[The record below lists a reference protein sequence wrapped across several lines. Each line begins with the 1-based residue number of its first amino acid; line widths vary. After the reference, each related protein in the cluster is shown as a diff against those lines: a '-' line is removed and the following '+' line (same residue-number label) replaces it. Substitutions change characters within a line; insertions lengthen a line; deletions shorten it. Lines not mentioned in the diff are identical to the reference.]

1 MKLSGTFLD
10 INDTPIEVVIENK
23 SIATSNI
30 VIGCAGDDTNVFFG
44 DDPLSV
50 DEDYD
55 STFDVMVQK
64 SGQLTL
70 LTKGDTNLVGILFA
84 NNQHNVTI
92 TINKGGDCV
101 FYGFVEPN
109 VYSQDY
115 AEEYTQLD
123 INFTDF
129 LSTLQYGKLSDKS
142 TYNEAKQAASTLSF
156 KDYITAMGFFDI
168 GNVYFDKS
176 SKVGDTEIDPLS
188 GIGVSGS
195 LFFGDTEDDEWT
207 FEDILKEILQY
218 LNLHII
224 QIGTDFYIFD
234 WSTLTQS
241 RETNGKEFLCLND
254 NTSLALDYPS
264 KTYKITKPDYASND
278 TQISVD
284 EVYNQ
289 IQVKCDLKDLETI
302 VESPLDSEKLVSLYP
317 KRFLY
322 CTEYAVKKKSNNPI
336 LSIDVGDFNN
346 IIHNQSVDNDNAHK
360 YDWYMRPLLNNSWK
374 FYLNKSVNDDT
385 IESIYPK
392 LLIDGKGSV
401 YNDVWKVSDYL
412 KQNALTPCMFNMAYI
427 DTLGKNISDNDV
439 KNDFDDNSN
448 YLYISVNG
456 NGDDTEA
463 GHKPSDDEIKAHS
476 GMIEYQ
482 PSNSAVILSPTDDTS
497 TNYLVFSGKISL
509 QPLTYDSIG
518 KGTKGDFINY
528 GTLMKDAGGYAK
540 SCYAI
545 GFKGGN
551 GDKHGEEEINDWYQY
566 TRKWYKNGTDYF
578 YTNSLS
584 PYVQERSPWKY
595 KYNYTSSGDRSDK
608 YMKLPILE
616 CEMTVGDKRL
626 IETNI
631 DQYGNSTFK
640 WVKIGEE
647 PKGIDN
653 EPITTFSLGVNPKIG
668 DCIIGTEFDL
678 QNTIDPFMNI
688 DGSGTAIP
696 IKASDK
702 LSGKIIFKILGPINL
717 TWNNVTRRHPSFW
730 RHTKW
735 TEGTV
740 FVLAHTENIVLK
752 DFECKIKTSS
762 DIIMNKTNNDLIYM
776 SDETKKYIKK
786 NDSTEMKINTLLS
799 TQEAYELGVSNSV
812 NLSTAIDMST
822 SMPLKTIQ
830 KKDKDKPEQLYVDAY
845 WNEYNKQRMLIDVT
859 FKTTDFGDTLGW
871 RFRPIKFNYFD
882 GGFYPISTKINYK
895 NDQTTMKLKEGASLS
910 TQFTTKYD
918 MDIYFAMPVVELDVT
933 KDSFYQ
939 KLCGVP
945 RNAKARMTWSVRD
958 NDIARIDDEGNITA
972 LMDGETDVSVYVE
985 ADNYNAATATYRL
998 QIKNMP
1004 SEEYQKNND
1013 VIYWTCYSEWQ
1024 ETKNID
1030 NKKVSDED
1038 KKYIVVTNTAGDIYT
1053 KPATYF
1059 MGNNRFATTMDDGEL
1074 VLDIDPENYVY
1085 GMYHEEEHGEDGGIL
1100 PQAIWTYMPLQ
1111 YKRYKIKDVKMT
1123 NNNHVFAQKIFT
1135 KNKTNHPTTYDYN
1148 NSQYRLTSLDVSN
1161 CYLNY
1166 NNYGLIEYD
1175 GLTRTSVK
1183 SEDTPSDT
1191 IFPLLNWPIVEG
1203 MFSKYMWKKDKNDSN
1218 VIDSICSLNTYSCT
1232 SKYPCSEGANDDTF
1246 NSGPSDFDYSWLTF
1260 SSKSFVPGSPDLLQD
1275 YAELWDTFSNTAKK
1289 DYDLT
1294 KTDIQSRLNSKTYSI
1309 LLVDTFYGCKEAETI
1324 TLFDKKSKDANY
1336 DVPFMVG
1343 GHVFCGCTNLKTIN
1357 NLDQYEYHDK
1367 LGSDWMFKGCANLKI
1382 EPYYIEKFMV
1392 PDLKRY
1398 MVAGYS
1404 PMNPG
1409 STFAGCNFSNINYTV
1424 DLSSFRTKQEYYGEK
1439 RVLACSDYFEDSN
1452 IKKFIYDTI
1461 PIKANYNDRVCN
1473 ITDMFKNTPIE
1484 YCDLT
1489 GAGTLRIVFSDK
1501 ETYDITGSGF
1511 SNCNKLN
1518 TLIIDSI
1525 EISCEPNYWWWSKD
1539 AFKDCTSLK
1548 TIIINDSSHKGISS
1562 GYEQIDKLREFLL
1575 YCGLD
1580 ANNIDIRFK

>member
-30 VIGCAGDDTNVFFG
+30 VIGCAGDDANVFFG

-92 TINKGGDCV
+92 TINKAGDCV

-115 AEEYTQLD
+115 AEEYTQLE

-129 LSTLQYGKLSDKS
+129 LSTLQYGKLSDAS

-156 KDYITAMGFFDI
+156 KDYIAAMGFFDI

-176 SKVGDTEIDPLS
+176 SKVSDTETDTLS

-224 QIGTDFYIFD
+224 QIGKDFYIFD

-241 RETNGKEFLCLND
+241 RETNEKDTMDFLCLND
-254 NTSLALDYPS
+254 GSVQPLYFPKKS
-264 KTYKITKPDYASND
+264 YKITKPDYASND

-289 IQVKCDLKDLETI
+289 IQVKCDLKDLDTI
-302 VESPLDSEKLVSLYP
+302 VESPLDSEKLISLYP

-322 CTEYAVKKKSNNPI
+322 CTEYAVKKNKNNPFYYQA
-336 LSIDVGDFNN
+336 VNYFNN
-346 IIHNQSVDNDNAHK
+346 IIHGESVDDENAHI

-374 FYLNKSVNDDT
+374 FYLNKSVNDNT

-392 LLIDGKGSV
+392 TQIDGQGSV
-401 YNDVWKVSDYL
+401 YSMPWKISDYL
-412 KQNALTPCMFNMAYI
+412 KHNALTPCMFNMASI
-427 DTLGKNISDNDV
+427 DTLGKNVSDNKI

-448 YLYISVNG
+448 YLYISING

-463 GHKPSDDEIKAHS
+463 GHKPSDADIKAHS

-509 QPLTYDSIG
+509 QPLTQDSYG
-518 KGTKGDFINY
+518 KGTTGDFINY
-528 GTLMKDAGGYAK
+528 GTLMKDAGGYAEK
-540 SCYAI
+540 CYAV

-551 GDKHGEEEINDWYQY
+551 GDRHGEEEINEWYQY
-566 TRKWYKNGTDYF
+566 TRKWYTDDGYL
-578 YTNSLS
+578 YGNSLS

-595 KYNYTSSGDRSDK
+595 KYNYTSTGDRTDK

-631 DQYGNSTFK
+631 DKYGNSTFK

-647 PKGIDN
+647 PKDDNN

-678 QNTIDPFMNI
+678 QNTINPFMNI
-688 DGSGTAIP
+688 DGKGTAIP

-702 LSGKIIFKILGPINL
+702 LSGKITFKILGPINL

-735 TEGTV
+735 TEDTV

-762 DIIMNKTNNDLIYM
+762 DIIMNKTSNDLIYM

-786 NDSTEMKINTLLS
+786 NDSTEMKINTLL
-799 TQEAYELGVSNSV
+799 TAQEAYELGVSNSV

-822 SMPLKTIQ
+822 SMPLKTIS
-830 KKDKDKPEQLYVDAY
+830 KKSIGKPEQLYVDAY

-859 FKTTDFGDTLGW
+859 FKTTDFGDTLAW

-882 GGFYPISTKINYK
+882 SGFYPISTNINYK

-910 TQFTTKYD
+910 EEFITKYD
-918 MDIYFAMPVVELDVT
+918 
-933 KDSFYQ
+933 
-939 KLCGVP
+939 
-945 RNAKARMTWSVRD
+945 
-958 NDIARIDDEGNITA
+958 
-972 LMDGETDVSVYVE
+972 
-985 ADNYNAATATYRL
+985 
-998 QIKNMP
+998 
-1004 SEEYQKNND
+1004 
-1013 VIYWTCYSEWQ
+1013 
-1024 ETKNID
+1024 
-1030 NKKVSDED
+1030 
-1038 KKYIVVTNTAGDIYT
+1038 
-1053 KPATYF
+1053 
-1059 MGNNRFATTMDDGEL
+1059 
-1074 VLDIDPENYVY
+1074 
-1085 GMYHEEEHGEDGGIL
+1085 
-1100 PQAIWTYMPLQ
+1100 
-1111 YKRYKIKDVKMT
+1111 
-1123 NNNHVFAQKIFT
+1123 
-1135 KNKTNHPTTYDYN
+1135 
-1148 NSQYRLTSLDVSN
+1148 
-1161 CYLNY
+1161 
-1166 NNYGLIEYD
+1166 
-1175 GLTRTSVK
+1175 
-1183 SEDTPSDT
+1183 
-1191 IFPLLNWPIVEG
+1191 
-1203 MFSKYMWKKDKNDSN
+1203 
-1218 VIDSICSLNTYSCT
+1218 
-1232 SKYPCSEGANDDTF
+1232 
-1246 NSGPSDFDYSWLTF
+1246 
-1260 SSKSFVPGSPDLLQD
+1260 
-1275 YAELWDTFSNTAKK
+1275 
-1289 DYDLT
+1289 
-1294 KTDIQSRLNSKTYSI
+1294 
-1309 LLVDTFYGCKEAETI
+1309 
-1324 TLFDKKSKDANY
+1324 
-1336 DVPFMVG
+1336 
-1343 GHVFCGCTNLKTIN
+1343 
-1357 NLDQYEYHDK
+1357 
-1367 LGSDWMFKGCANLKI
+1367 
-1382 EPYYIEKFMV
+1382 
-1392 PDLKRY
+1392 
-1398 MVAGYS
+1398 
-1404 PMNPG
+1404 
-1409 STFAGCNFSNINYTV
+1409 
-1424 DLSSFRTKQEYYGEK
+1424 
-1439 RVLACSDYFEDSN
+1439 
-1452 IKKFIYDTI
+1452 
-1461 PIKANYNDRVCN
+1461 
-1473 ITDMFKNTPIE
+1473 
-1484 YCDLT
+1484 
-1489 GAGTLRIVFSDK
+1489 
-1501 ETYDITGSGF
+1501 
-1511 SNCNKLN
+1511 
-1518 TLIIDSI
+1518 
-1525 EISCEPNYWWWSKD
+1525 
-1539 AFKDCTSLK
+1539 
-1548 TIIINDSSHKGISS
+1548 
-1562 GYEQIDKLREFLL
+1562 
-1575 YCGLD
+1575 
-1580 ANNIDIRFK
+1580 

>member
-30 VIGCAGDDTNVFFG
+30 VIGCAGDNTNVFFG
-44 DDPLSV
+44 DDPLTV

-70 LTKGDTNLVGILFA
+70 LTKGDTNIVGILFA

-92 TINKGGDCV
+92 TVNKDGDCV

-129 LSTLQYGKLSDKS
+129 LSTLQYGKLSDTS
-142 TYNEAKQAASTLSF
+142 TYNEAKQAAGTLSF
-156 KDYITAMGFFDI
+156 KDYIAAMGFFDI

-176 SKVGDTEIDPLS
+176 SKVSGTETDTLS

-207 FEDILKEILQY
+207 FEDILKEILKY

-224 QIGTDFYIFD
+224 QIGKDFYIFD

-241 RETNGKEFLCLND
+241 REANEKDTMDFLCLND
-254 NTSLALDYPS
+254 GSVQPLYFPKKS
-264 KTYKITKPDYASND
+264 YRITKPDYASND

-322 CTEYAVKKKSNNPI
+322 CTEYAVKKKNNNPI
-336 LSIDVGDFNN
+336 LAINVDDFNN
-346 IIHNQSVDNDNAHK
+346 IIHNQSVDNENAHK
-360 YDWYMRPLLNNSWK
+360 YDWYMRPLLNKSWK
-374 FYLNKSVNDDT
+374 FYLNKSLSNYT

-392 LLIDGKGSV
+392 VFIDGKGSV
-401 YNDVWKVSDYL
+401 YSWPWRVSDYL

-427 DTLGKNISDNDV
+427 DTLGKNISDNEV

-448 YLYISVNG
+448 YLYISING

-463 GHKPSDDEIKAHS
+463 GHKPSDNEIKAHS

-509 QPLTYDSIG
+509 QPLTQDSIG

-528 GTLMKDAGGYAK
+528 GTLMKDAGGRAK
-540 SCYAI
+540 SCYAV

-551 GDKHGEEEINDWYQY
+551 GDKHGEEEINEWYQY
-566 TRKWYKNGTDYF
+566 TRKWYNNDGYF
-578 YTNSLS
+578 YNNSLS

-616 CEMTVGDKRL
+616 CEMTVGNKRL

-631 DQYGNSTFK
+631 DKYGKSTFK

-647 PKGIDN
+647 PMGIDN

-702 LSGKIIFKILGPINL
+702 LSGKISFKILGPINL

-735 TEGTV
+735 TENTV
-740 FVLAHTENIVLK
+740 FILAHTENIVLK

-762 DIIMNKTNNDLIYM
+762 DIIMNKTDNDLIYM

-786 NDSTEMKINTLLS
+786 NDSTEMKINTLLT

-822 SMPLKTIQ
+822 SMPLKSIS
-830 KKDKDKPEQLYVDAY
+830 KKETNKPEQLYVDAY

-859 FKTTDFGDTLGW
+859 FKTTEFGDMMSW

-882 GGFYPISTKINYK
+882 GGFYPISTNINYK
-895 NDQTTMKLKEGASLS
+895 NDQTTMKLKEGANIAKESEEKPDEKGDVNIFFLKPKVEYNAADENAKDVINEQKLLGIPRLAKLYWFDTDGTTDNTVSIDKYTGEIEIHKNGLATIWVDVYVPKNGSTDYVYSSSAHYYLNITNVPEITPNDTVISWNCYDNYVRKHVLNWAKGDKSEGYMEIGDIVPEENKSFINIGDTKIYSAFDSGKYKYNAILKDSKINGRKLSEYLGTYGRNEEFLSILVKDDDDCVKGQYFHKIKDLKLTNYNIMKGYSTTIDISQNPLVKHFTGNFALESLNLVGVKQS
-910 TQFTTKYD
+910 QCIDIDYSRLAIGTYENNKSDFDISPFSGNVGYDVYFGEDTDYETGKKYYRTLVGMFKDQVGLGPYLNCNWIYDHWDSVD
-918 MDIYFAMPVVELDVT
+918 MTSMFENCENLEEITMKEYRPIVQGSYTDKLWYTFKNCKKIKEIDCGLTLFSKGDSNDENGNGLAQTFYNCNSLERIYFSHIDADAEFT
-933 KDSFYQ
+933 KDS
-939 KLCGVP
+939 
-945 RNAKARMTWSVRD
+945 
-958 NDIARIDDEGNITA
+958 
-972 LMDGETDVSVYVE
+972 
-985 ADNYNAATATYRL
+985 
-998 QIKNMP
+998 
-1004 SEEYQKNND
+1004 
-1013 VIYWTCYSEWQ
+1013 
-1024 ETKNID
+1024 
-1030 NKKVSDED
+1030 
-1038 KKYIVVTNTAGDIYT
+1038 
-1053 KPATYF
+1053 
-1059 MGNNRFATTMDDGEL
+1059 
-1074 VLDIDPENYVY
+1074 
-1085 GMYHEEEHGEDGGIL
+1085 
-1100 PQAIWTYMPLQ
+1100 
-1111 YKRYKIKDVKMT
+1111 
-1123 NNNHVFAQKIFT
+1123 
-1135 KNKTNHPTTYDYN
+1135 
-1148 NSQYRLTSLDVSN
+1148 
-1161 CYLNY
+1161 
-1166 NNYGLIEYD
+1166 
-1175 GLTRTSVK
+1175 
-1183 SEDTPSDT
+1183 
-1191 IFPLLNWPIVEG
+1191 
-1203 MFSKYMWKKDKNDSN
+1203 
-1218 VIDSICSLNTYSCT
+1218 
-1232 SKYPCSEGANDDTF
+1232 
-1246 NSGPSDFDYSWLTF
+1246 
-1260 SSKSFVPGSPDLLQD
+1260 VPGGGR
-1275 YAELWDTFSNTAKK
+1275 
-1289 DYDLT
+1289 
-1294 KTDIQSRLNSKTYSI
+1294 DI
-1309 LLVDTFYGCKEAETI
+1309 FYGCNSLQTIFIGNWDELSSDDRKTI
-1324 TLFDKKSKDANY
+1324 TDK
-1336 DVPFMVG
+1336 F
-1343 GHVFCGCTNLKTIN
+1343 N
-1357 NLDQYEYHDK
+1357 NLLQ
-1367 LGSDWMFKGCANLKI
+1367 LSGL
-1382 EPYYIEKFMV
+1382 
-1392 PDLKRY
+1392 
-1398 MVAGYS
+1398 
-1404 PMNPG
+1404 NP
-1409 STFAGCNFSNINYTV
+1409 
-1424 DLSSFRTKQEYYGEK
+1424 
-1439 RVLACSDYFEDSN
+1439 
-1452 IKKFIYDTI
+1452 DTI
-1461 PIKANYNDRVCN
+1461 YIGR
-1473 ITDMFKNTPIE
+1473 
-1484 YCDLT
+1484 
-1489 GAGTLRIVFSDK
+1489 
-1501 ETYDITGSGF
+1501 YDIT
-1511 SNCNKLN
+1511 
-1518 TLIIDSI
+1518 II
-1525 EISCEPNYWWWSKD
+1525 
-1539 AFKDCTSLK
+1539 
-1548 TIIINDSSHKGISS
+1548 H
-1562 GYEQIDKLREFLL
+1562 
-1575 YCGLD
+1575 
-1580 ANNIDIRFK
+1580 

>member
-23 SIATSNI
+23 SIATSDI
-30 VIGCAGDDTNVFFG
+30 VIGCAGDNTNVFFA

-92 TINKGGDCV
+92 TINKDGDCV

-129 LSTLQYGKLSDKS
+129 LSTLQYGKLSDAS

-156 KDYITAMGFFDI
+156 KDYIEAMGFFDI

-176 SKVGDTEIDPLS
+176 SKVSDTGKDTLS

-224 QIGTDFYIFD
+224 QIGKDFYIFD

-241 RETNGKEFLCLND
+241 RETNEDDNMDFLCLND
-254 NTSLALDYPS
+254 GSVEPLYFPKKS
-264 KTYKITKPDYASND
+264 YRITEPDYASND

-289 IQVKCDLKDLETI
+289 IQVKCDLKNLETI

-322 CTEYAVKKKSNNPI
+322 CTEYAVKKKNNKPI
-336 LSIDVGDFNN
+336 LAINVDDFNN

-374 FYLNKSVNDDT
+374 FYLNKSVSNDT

-392 LLIDGKGSV
+392 VLVDGKGSV
-401 YNDVWKVSDYL
+401 YGNPWMVSDYL

-427 DTLGKNISDNDV
+427 DTLGKNISDNEV

-448 YLYISVNG
+448 YLYISING
-456 NGDDTEA
+456 NGDDTES
-463 GHKPSDDEIKAHS
+463 GHKPSDNDIKAHS

-509 QPLTYDSIG
+509 QPLTQDSIG
-518 KGTKGDFINY
+518 KGTTGDFMNY
-528 GTLMKDAGGYAK
+528 GTLMKDAGGRAK
-540 SCYAI
+540 SCYAV

-551 GDKHGEEEINDWYQY
+551 GDKHGEEEINEWYQY
-566 TRKWYKNGTDYF
+566 TRKWYNNNGYF
-578 YTNSLS
+578 YNNSLS

-595 KYNYTSSGDRSDK
+595 KYNYTSSGDRTDK

-631 DQYGNSTFK
+631 DQYGKSTFK

-647 PKGIDN
+647 PIGIDN

-702 LSGKIIFKILGPINL
+702 LSGKITFKILGPINL

-735 TEGTV
+735 TEDTV

-762 DIIMNKTNNDLIYM
+762 DIIMNKTDNDLIYM

-786 NDSTEMKINTLLS
+786 NDSTEMKINTLLT

-822 SMPLKTIQ
+822 SMPLKTIS
-830 KKDKDKPEQLYVDAY
+830 KKSIGKPEQLYVDAY

-859 FKTTDFGDTLGW
+859 FKSTKFGDAFEW

-910 TQFTTKYD
+910 EEFMTKYD
-918 MDIYFAMPVVELDVT
+918 MDVYFLNPVVELDVA
-933 KDSFYQ
+933 KGPFYQ
-939 KLCGVP
+939 KLYGAP
-945 RNAKARMTWSVRD
+945 RKARMIWSVSNSD
-958 NDIARIDDEGNITA
+958 VASIDDEGNITA
-972 LMDGETDVSVYVE
+972 LADGETDINVYVE
-985 ADNYNAATATYRL
+985 AKYYNSKSASYKL
-998 QIKNMP
+998 QIKNVP
-1004 SEEYQKNND
+1004 SKEYFKNND
-1013 VIYWTCYSEWQ
+1013 VISWTCYSEWQ
-1024 ETKNID
+1024 ESKNID

-1038 KKYIVVTNTAGDIYT
+1038 KKYIVVTNKEGDIY
-1053 KPATYF
+1053 KKQATYF
-1059 MGNNRFATTMDDGEL
+1059 LGNNKFATTMSEGEL
-1074 VLDIDPENYVY
+1074 LLDIDPENY
-1085 GMYHEEEHGEDGGIL
+1085 
-1100 PQAIWTYMPLQ
+1100 TYLNLREGPHWIIYLSSYTPNE
-1111 YKRYKIKDVKMT
+1111 YKAFKLKDVKIT
-1123 NNNHVFAQKIFT
+1123 NHNHIYSSATYI
-1135 KNKTNHPTTYDYN
+1135 KNKDNPSTYNFSY
-1148 NSQYRLTSLDVSN
+1148 SWYKLTSLDVSN
-1161 CYLNY
+1161 CELNSGG
-1166 NNYGLIEYD
+1166 YGYTASILNIFFPSES
-1175 GLTRTSVK
+1175 GLYSFGLFCRSIWK
-1183 SEDTPSDT
+1183 ED
-1191 IFPLLNWPIVEG
+1191 
-1203 MFSKYMWKKDKNDSN
+1203 
-1218 VIDSICSLNTYSCT
+1218 IDNCSLNTSYCT
-1232 SKYPCSEGANDDTF
+1232 SGPNMFQLPPEFNTF
-1246 NSGPSDFDYSWLTF
+1246 NGAPSDFDYSWLSLNPDITMDNETRYDAFLESTF
-1260 SSKSFVPGSPDLLQD
+1260 ANTSK
-1275 YAELWDTFSNTAKK
+1275 EE
-1289 DYDLT
+1289 YDLT
-1294 KTDIQSRLNSKTYSI
+1294 QTNIQKQFND
-1309 LLVDTFYGCKEAETI
+1309 VDKMNHIDGVTLEHTIEACDKARYI
-1324 TLFDKKSKDANY
+1324 TLFDKTGNDTLSFKLRDT
-1336 DVPFMVG
+1336 
-1343 GHVFCGCTNLKTIN
+1343 VFTGCTNLQAIFN
-1357 NLDQYEYHDK
+1357 IEQYE
-1367 LGSDWMFKGCANLKI
+1367 I
-1382 EPYYIEKFMV
+1382 EPKYGRYLFSGCKNLMINDFYIEKFMV
-1392 PDLKRY
+1392 PNLKY
-1398 MVAGYS
+1398 YHENNIDDKLLMTG
-1404 PMNPG
+1404 
-1409 STFAGCNFSNINYTV
+1409 FAAFTECNFEYINYTV
-1424 DLSSFRTKQEYYGEK
+1424 DLSRFNTDSENRHLNGPVF
-1439 RVLACSDYFEDSN
+1439 FENSN
-1452 IKKFIYDTI
+1452 IKKFIYDNVPTTVFS
-1461 PIKANYNDRVCN
+1461 YHDLHMVE
-1473 ITDMFKNTPIE
+1473 MFENTPIE

-1489 GAGTLRIVFSDK
+1489 GAGFLRLPGNGGEVSDIRRAF
-1501 ETYDITGSGF
+1501 Y
-1511 SNCNKLN
+1511 NCNKLK
-1518 TLIIDSI
+1518 TLIIDGI
-1525 EISCEPNYWWWSKD
+1525 ICEQTSHPDYGYNLNV
-1539 AFKDCTSLK
+1539 FNGCTSLK
-1548 TIIINDSSHKGISS
+1548 TIILHYGDSIEMIALRLLLSES
-1562 GYEQIDKLREFLL
+1562 GLNPD
-1575 YCGLD
+1575 D
-1580 ANNIDIRFK
+1580 IDIRFKS

>member
-92 TINKGGDCV
+92 TVNKGGDCV

-129 LSTLQYGKLSDKS
+129 LSTLQYGKLSDTS

-156 KDYITAMGFFDI
+156 KDYIAAMGFFDI

-176 SKVGDTEIDPLS
+176 SKVSDTETDPLS

-241 RETNGKEFLCLND
+241 RETNQKDTMDFLCLND
-254 NTSLALDYPS
+254 GSVEQLYFPKKS
-264 KTYKITKPDYASND
+264 YRITKPDYASND

-322 CTEYAVKKKSNNPI
+322 CTEYAIKKKSNNPM
-336 LSIDVGDFNN
+336 LAMNVDDFNK
-346 IIHNQSVDNDNAHK
+346 IIHNQSVDNENAHK

-374 FYLNKSVNDDT
+374 FYLNKSVNNDT

-392 LLIDGKGSV
+392 VWIDGQGSV
-401 YNDVWKVSDYL
+401 YSWPWRVSDYL

-427 DTLGKNISDNDV
+427 DTLGKNISDNEV

-448 YLYISVNG
+448 YLYISING
-456 NGDDTEA
+456 NGDDTES
-463 GHKPSDDEIKAHS
+463 GHKPSDNDIRSHS

-509 QPLTYDSIG
+509 QPLTEDSKG
-518 KGTKGDFINY
+518 KTNSGDFINY
-528 GTLMKDAGGYAK
+528 GTLMNKGGYAK
-540 SCYAI
+540 SCYAV

-551 GDKHGEEEINDWYQY
+551 GDKHGEEEINEWYQY
-566 TRKWYKNGTDYF
+566 TRKWYNNDGYF
-578 YTNSLS
+578 YNNSLS

-631 DQYGNSTFK
+631 DHYGKSTFK

-647 PKGIDN
+647 PIGIDN

-688 DGSGTAIP
+688 DGKGTAIP

-702 LSGKIIFKILGPINL
+702 LSGKITFKILGPINL

-735 TEGTV
+735 TENTV

-762 DIIMNKTNNDLIYM
+762 DIIMNKTDNDLIYM

-786 NDSTEMKINTLLS
+786 NDSTEMKINTLLT

-822 SMPLKTIQ
+822 SMPLKTIT
-830 KKDKDKPEQLYVDAY
+830 KKETNKPEQLYVDAY

-859 FKTTDFGDTLGW
+859 FKTTDFGDTFEW
-871 RFRPIKFNYFD
+871 RFRPIKFNYFNS
-882 GGFYPISTKINYK
+882 GFYPISTKINYK
-895 NDQTTMKLKEGASLS
+895 NDQTTMKLKEGAALSEEFDEKYNMDLFFVDKEITYDGKNDDDDQKIFAQKVFGAPRFTKLRWSSSNSDIVDIDADTGELHFNQNDGTVVISVHGYAPNYYAGYAEYKLIFTNVPIEIGPNDMVIAWNCYDNYVRKRITYKEPNTIYHGIDAIDPNKVSTVSMEQGIPVPEENKKFITIGNFQYVGPVKVYSSIIKDPHGYYSGYKYHAVLKDSKINGRPIDKWITPAYNFFPYIHDDDLSPYNPESTNGKMFWHKIKDLAMNQWNIVMIFTGWYIDNSNFKSFGSTSLALESLNFIEIRQGIGNPLSHPVDGPFRNYSRIGIGNYDTDKFKFSITPPLISGKIDPRYYIDDHFFFGEGLRYLFAGQVGIGPTLNLDWIRGTGNQYMLS
-910 TQFTTKYD
+910 TNYMFDGCENLEEISMPYRPNPEIYDSDQDHYKCTFRNCHKLKKLDDGPTLTK
-918 MDIYFAMPVVELDVT
+918 
-933 KDSFYQ
+933 
-939 KLCGVP
+939 
-945 RNAKARMTWSVRD
+945 
-958 NDIARIDDEGNITA
+958 GNSIEHDLIGTF
-972 LMDGETDVSVYVE
+972 E
-985 ADNYNAATATYRL
+985 N
-998 QIKNMP
+998 
-1004 SEEYQKNND
+1004 
-1013 VIYWTCYSEWQ
+1013 CYSLKYINFPYVDPQ
-1024 ETKNID
+1024 SRITIPSNAISKTVFKNCNSLQAIFIGNWD
-1030 NKKVSDED
+1030 NPVSNQHTGTLDKLNSED
-1038 KKYIVVTNTAGDIYT
+1038 KQVVTN
-1053 KPATYF
+1053 KF
-1059 MGNNRFATTMDDGEL
+1059 KKL
-1074 VLDIDPENYVY
+1074 LQLS
-1085 GMYHEEEHGEDGGIL
+1085 GIN
-1100 PQAIWTYMPLQ
+1100 P
-1111 YKRYKIKDVKMT
+1111 
-1123 NNNHVFAQKIFT
+1123 
-1135 KNKTNHPTTYDYN
+1135 
-1148 NSQYRLTSLDVSN
+1148 
-1161 CYLNY
+1161 
-1166 NNYGLIEYD
+1166 
-1175 GLTRTSVK
+1175 
-1183 SEDTPSDT
+1183 DT
-1191 IFPLLNWPIVEG
+1191 IYIG
-1203 MFSKYMWKKDKNDSN
+1203 K
-1218 VIDSICSLNTYSCT
+1218 
-1232 SKYPCSEGANDDTF
+1232 
-1246 NSGPSDFDYSWLTF
+1246 
-1260 SSKSFVPGSPDLLQD
+1260 
-1275 YAELWDTFSNTAKK
+1275 
-1289 DYDLT
+1289 YDLT
-1294 KTDIQSRLNSKTYSI
+1294 VI
-1309 LLVDTFYGCKEAETI
+1309 
-1324 TLFDKKSKDANY
+1324 
-1336 DVPFMVG
+1336 
-1343 GHVFCGCTNLKTIN
+1343 H
-1357 NLDQYEYHDK
+1357 
-1367 LGSDWMFKGCANLKI
+1367 
-1382 EPYYIEKFMV
+1382 
-1392 PDLKRY
+1392 
-1398 MVAGYS
+1398 
-1404 PMNPG
+1404 
-1409 STFAGCNFSNINYTV
+1409 
-1424 DLSSFRTKQEYYGEK
+1424 
-1439 RVLACSDYFEDSN
+1439 
-1452 IKKFIYDTI
+1452 
-1461 PIKANYNDRVCN
+1461 
-1473 ITDMFKNTPIE
+1473 
-1484 YCDLT
+1484 
-1489 GAGTLRIVFSDK
+1489 
-1501 ETYDITGSGF
+1501 
-1511 SNCNKLN
+1511 
-1518 TLIIDSI
+1518 
-1525 EISCEPNYWWWSKD
+1525 
-1539 AFKDCTSLK
+1539 
-1548 TIIINDSSHKGISS
+1548 
-1562 GYEQIDKLREFLL
+1562 
-1575 YCGLD
+1575 
-1580 ANNIDIRFK
+1580 

>member
-92 TINKGGDCV
+92 TINKNGDCV

-156 KDYITAMGFFDI
+156 KDYIAAMGFFDI

-234 WSTLTQS
+234 WSILTQS
-241 RETNGKEFLCLND
+241 RETNEKYTMDFLCLND
-254 NTSLALDYPS
+254 GSVQPLYFPKKS
-264 KTYKITKPDYASND
+264 YKITKPDYASND

-336 LSIDVGDFNN
+336 LSVDVGDFNN

-374 FYLNKSVNDDT
+374 FYLNKSVDDST

-392 LLIDGKGSV
+392 LWIDGQGSV
-401 YNDVWKVSDYL
+401 YSWPWKVSDYL

-427 DTLGKNISDNDV
+427 DTLGKNISDNEV

-456 NGDDTEA
+456 NGDDTET

-509 QPLTYDSIG
+509 QPLTYDSMG

-566 TRKWYKNGTDYF
+566 TRKWYNNDGYF
-578 YTNSLS
+578 YKNSLS

-702 LSGKIIFKILGPINL
+702 LSGKITFKILGPINL

-786 NDSTEMKINTLLS
+786 NDSTEMKINTLLT

-830 KKDKDKPEQLYVDAY
+830 KKDQDKPEQLYVDAY

-859 FKTTDFGDTLGW
+859 FKTTDFGDTMSW

-895 NDQTTMKLKEGASLS
+895 NDQTTMKLKEGAALS
-910 TQFTTKYD
+910 EEFDEKYN
-918 MDIYFAMPVVELDVT
+918 MNLFFLEREITWDVT
-933 KDSFYQ
+933 TDNGHAQ
-939 KLCGVP
+939 KVFGAP
-945 RNAKARMTWSVRD
+945 RFAKLKWSSS
-958 NDIARIDDEGNITA
+958 NSDIADVDENTGQIQPYKNGTVIISVSGYAPNYNIGYAEYTLNIDVTNIPEI
-972 LMDGETDVSVYVE
+972 GENDMVISWNCY
-985 ADNYNAATATYRL
+985 DNYVRKHHTADDYSIVIDSYMEKGIRV
-998 QIKNMP
+998 P
-1004 SEEYQKNND
+1004 EENKKFIEIWNND
-1013 VIYWTCYSEWQ
+1013 VKLYSSFTYGKYKYNTIIKDCKIKGIPVMEVGSGSH
-1024 ETKNID
+1024 NIVYYMD
-1030 NKKVSDED
+1030 
-1038 KKYIVVTNTAGDIYT
+1038 IGDADL
-1053 KPATYF
+1053 KPAH
-1059 MGNNRFATTMDDGEL
+1059 DDPNG
-1074 VLDIDPENYVY
+1074 DR
-1085 GMYHEEEHGEDGGIL
+1085 HWH
-1100 PQAIWTYMPLQ
+1100 
-1111 YKRYKIKDVKMT
+1111 KIKDLKMNKYNLVFGHEDT
-1123 NNNHVFAQKIFT
+1123 ISISNTPYEGTGNFALESLILDEVRQGGGIDEYIADNWWRNYNRRAIGNYDTDKFEFSITKPTDSGEKFYYINYTRYDASDGNPWIECLFKGQVGIGPILNCDWIWNNDGNLLSMNGMFDGCKNLEEISMPNYRPGKTHEVDTSEVYTEYYKYTFRDCHKLGKIENGLYLYAFGTHNPFA
-1135 KNKTNHPTTYDYN
+1135 TY
-1148 NSQYRLTSLDVSN
+1148 LIGTFEN
-1161 CYLNY
+1161 CYSLKYINFSHVDADAHFSSLESSDDKHSNEPSNTIFKGCNSLQAIFIGNWDELNSDDIATITDKF
-1166 NNYGLIEYD
+1166 NNLLRLSGLN
-1175 GLTRTSVK
+1175 
-1183 SEDTPSDT
+1183 PDT
-1191 IFPLLNWPIVEG
+1191 IYIG
-1203 MFSKYMWKKDKNDSN
+1203 K
-1218 VIDSICSLNTYSCT
+1218 
-1232 SKYPCSEGANDDTF
+1232 
-1246 NSGPSDFDYSWLTF
+1246 
-1260 SSKSFVPGSPDLLQD
+1260 
-1275 YAELWDTFSNTAKK
+1275 
-1289 DYDLT
+1289 YDLT
-1294 KTDIQSRLNSKTYSI
+1294 VI
-1309 LLVDTFYGCKEAETI
+1309 
-1324 TLFDKKSKDANY
+1324 
-1336 DVPFMVG
+1336 
-1343 GHVFCGCTNLKTIN
+1343 H
-1357 NLDQYEYHDK
+1357 
-1367 LGSDWMFKGCANLKI
+1367 
-1382 EPYYIEKFMV
+1382 
-1392 PDLKRY
+1392 
-1398 MVAGYS
+1398 
-1404 PMNPG
+1404 
-1409 STFAGCNFSNINYTV
+1409 
-1424 DLSSFRTKQEYYGEK
+1424 
-1439 RVLACSDYFEDSN
+1439 
-1452 IKKFIYDTI
+1452 
-1461 PIKANYNDRVCN
+1461 
-1473 ITDMFKNTPIE
+1473 
-1484 YCDLT
+1484 
-1489 GAGTLRIVFSDK
+1489 
-1501 ETYDITGSGF
+1501 
-1511 SNCNKLN
+1511 
-1518 TLIIDSI
+1518 
-1525 EISCEPNYWWWSKD
+1525 
-1539 AFKDCTSLK
+1539 
-1548 TIIINDSSHKGISS
+1548 
-1562 GYEQIDKLREFLL
+1562 
-1575 YCGLD
+1575 
-1580 ANNIDIRFK
+1580 

>member
-30 VIGCAGDDTNVFFG
+30 VIGCAGDDANVFFA

-129 LSTLQYGKLSDKS
+129 LSTLQYGKLSDAS

-156 KDYITAMGFFDI
+156 KDYIAAMGFFDI

-176 SKVGDTEIDPLS
+176 SKVSGTETDTLS

-224 QIGTDFYIFD
+224 QIGRDFYIFD

-241 RETNGKEFLCLND
+241 RETNEKYTMDFLCLND
-254 NTSLALDYPS
+254 GSVKPLYFPKKS
-264 KTYKITKPDYASND
+264 YRITKPDYASND

-289 IQVKCDLKDLETI
+289 IQVKCDLKDLETV

-322 CTEYAVKKKSNNPI
+322 CTEYAVKKKSNNPS
-336 LSIDVGDFNN
+336 LAFGVGDFNK
-346 IIHNQSVDNDNAHK
+346 IIHNQSVDNENAHK

-374 FYLNKSVNDDT
+374 FYLNKSVNNDT

-392 LLIDGKGSV
+392 VWIDGQGSV
-401 YNDVWKVSDYL
+401 YGYPWRVSDYL
-412 KQNALTPCMFNMAYI
+412 KQHALTPCMFNMAYI
-427 DTLGKNISDNDV
+427 DTLGKNISDNEI

-448 YLYISVNG
+448 YLYISING

-463 GHKPSDDEIKAHS
+463 GHKPSDDDIKEHS
-476 GMIEYQ
+476 GMVEYQ
-482 PSNSAVILSPTDDTS
+482 PSNAAVILSPTDDTS

-509 QPLTYDSIG
+509 QPLTKDSYG
-518 KGTKGDFINY
+518 KTDRGDFTNY
-528 GTLMKDAGGYAK
+528 GTLMNKGGYAK

-551 GDKHGEEEINDWYQY
+551 GDKHGEEEINEWYQY
-566 TRKWYKNGTDYF
+566 ARKWYNNDGYF
-578 YTNSLS
+578 YNNSLS

-631 DQYGNSTFK
+631 DQYGKSTFK

-647 PKGIDN
+647 PIGIDN

-678 QNTIDPFMNI
+678 QNTVDPFMNI
-688 DGSGTAIP
+688 DGKGTAIP

-702 LSGKIIFKILGPINL
+702 LSGKIKFKILGPINL

-735 TEGTV
+735 TENTV

-762 DIIMNKTNNDLIYM
+762 DIIMNKTDNDLIYM

-786 NDSTEMKINTLLS
+786 NDSTEMKINTLLT

-822 SMPLKTIQ
+822 SMPLKTIT
-830 KKDKDKPEQLYVDAY
+830 KKETNKPEQLYVDAY
-845 WNEYNKQRMLIDVT
+845 WNEYNKQRMLVDVT
-859 FKTTDFGDTLGW
+859 LKTTNFGDTFGY

-882 GGFYPISTKINYK
+882 SGFYPISTKINYK

-910 TQFTTKYD
+910 EEFDEKYD
-918 MDIYFAMPVVELDVT
+918 MNLFFLEREITLDVTTDNVNTQKVFGAPRFAKLKWSSSNKDIVDVDEDTGELLIYENGTVTISVDGNAPNYHRGHAEYTLNVTNIPEIGPNDMVISWNCYDNYVRKHVVCDNYDNVVDRYMEKGIRVPEENKKFIEFWDFDKKLYSSFSRGKYKYNTIIKDCKIDGISVMEVVWSGSTNTVYPMSICDADLYNWHDDPNGDRFWHKIKDLKMNKYNLVFGDKDFITNSNTHEYSGNFALESLILDEVRQGGGINESANRVSGWRNYSKLAIGTYDTDKFELSITKPTDSGEKFYYINYDIYFNNGVVDIGSDSGVLECMFKGQVGIGPTLNLDWIWNNGGHLLSIGSMFDGCVNLEEISMPNYRT
-933 KDSFYQ
+933 SKITNDSIDLPHIYIDYYKYTFRNCH
-939 KLCGVP
+939 KLKKIENGLYLYDLSGWHQAHISYLTGTFENCYNLKYINFSHVDA
-945 RNAKARMTWSVRD
+945 NAHFSGEESP
-958 NDIARIDDEGNITA
+958 EGSPNEPSNTIFKNCN
-972 LMDGETDVSVYVE
+972 S
-985 ADNYNAATATYRL
+985 L
-998 QIKNMP
+998 QAIFIGNWDKLN
-1004 SEEYQKNND
+1004 S
-1013 VIYWTCYSEWQ
+1013 
-1024 ETKNID
+1024 
-1030 NKKVSDED
+1030 ED
-1038 KKYIVVTNTAGDIYT
+1038 KQVITN
-1053 KPATYF
+1053 KF
-1059 MGNNRFATTMDDGEL
+1059 KNL
-1074 VLDIDPENYVY
+1074 
-1085 GMYHEEEHGEDGGIL
+1085 
-1100 PQAIWTYMPLQ
+1100 LQ
-1111 YKRYKIKDVKMT
+1111 L
-1123 NNNHVFAQKIFT
+1123 
-1135 KNKTNHPTTYDYN
+1135 
-1148 NSQYRLTSLDVSN
+1148 SG
-1161 CYLNY
+1161 LN
-1166 NNYGLIEYD
+1166 
-1175 GLTRTSVK
+1175 
-1183 SEDTPSDT
+1183 PDT
-1191 IFPLLNWPIVEG
+1191 IYIG
-1203 MFSKYMWKKDKNDSN
+1203 K
-1218 VIDSICSLNTYSCT
+1218 
-1232 SKYPCSEGANDDTF
+1232 
-1246 NSGPSDFDYSWLTF
+1246 
-1260 SSKSFVPGSPDLLQD
+1260 
-1275 YAELWDTFSNTAKK
+1275 
-1289 DYDLT
+1289 YDLT
-1294 KTDIQSRLNSKTYSI
+1294 VI
-1309 LLVDTFYGCKEAETI
+1309 
-1324 TLFDKKSKDANY
+1324 
-1336 DVPFMVG
+1336 
-1343 GHVFCGCTNLKTIN
+1343 H
-1357 NLDQYEYHDK
+1357 
-1367 LGSDWMFKGCANLKI
+1367 
-1382 EPYYIEKFMV
+1382 
-1392 PDLKRY
+1392 
-1398 MVAGYS
+1398 
-1404 PMNPG
+1404 
-1409 STFAGCNFSNINYTV
+1409 
-1424 DLSSFRTKQEYYGEK
+1424 
-1439 RVLACSDYFEDSN
+1439 
-1452 IKKFIYDTI
+1452 
-1461 PIKANYNDRVCN
+1461 
-1473 ITDMFKNTPIE
+1473 
-1484 YCDLT
+1484 
-1489 GAGTLRIVFSDK
+1489 
-1501 ETYDITGSGF
+1501 
-1511 SNCNKLN
+1511 
-1518 TLIIDSI
+1518 
-1525 EISCEPNYWWWSKD
+1525 
-1539 AFKDCTSLK
+1539 
-1548 TIIINDSSHKGISS
+1548 
-1562 GYEQIDKLREFLL
+1562 
-1575 YCGLD
+1575 
-1580 ANNIDIRFK
+1580 

>member
-30 VIGCAGDDTNVFFG
+30 VIGCAGDDSNVFFA

-92 TINKGGDCV
+92 TVNKGGDCV

-129 LSTLQYGKLSDKS
+129 LSTLQYGKLSDAS

-156 KDYITAMGFFDI
+156 KDYIAAMGFFDI

-176 SKVGDTEIDPLS
+176 SKVSDTGKDTLS

-241 RETNGKEFLCLND
+241 RETNEKDTMDFLCIND
-254 NTSLALDYPS
+254 GSVQPLYFPKKS
-264 KTYKITKPDYASND
+264 YRITKPDYASND

-289 IQVKCDLKDLETI
+289 IQVKCDLKNLETI

-322 CTEYAVKKKSNNPI
+322 CTEYAVKKKNNNPI
-336 LSIDVGDFNN
+336 LAISVDDFNN
-346 IIHNQSVDNDNAHK
+346 IIHNQSVDNENAHK

-374 FYLNKSVNDDT
+374 FYLNKSVNNDT

-392 LLIDGKGSV
+392 VFVDGQGSV
-401 YNDVWKVSDYL
+401 YSWPWRVSDYL

-427 DTLGKNISDNDV
+427 DTFGKNISDNEV

-448 YLYISVNG
+448 YLYISING

-463 GHKPSDDEIKAHS
+463 GHKPSDNDIKAHS

-482 PSNSAVILSPTDDTS
+482 PSNSAVILSPTDDKS

-509 QPLTYDSIG
+509 QPLTQDSIG

-528 GTLMKDAGGYAK
+528 GTLMKDAGGRAK

-551 GDKHGEEEINDWYQY
+551 GDKHGEEEINEWYQY
-566 TRKWYKNGTDYF
+566 TRKWYNNDGYF
-578 YTNSLS
+578 YNNSLS

-595 KYNYTSSGDRSDK
+595 KYNYTSTGDRTDK

-631 DQYGNSTFK
+631 DQYGKSTFK

-647 PKGIDN
+647 PIGIDN

-702 LSGKIIFKILGPINL
+702 LSGKISFKILGPINL

-735 TEGTV
+735 TENTV

-762 DIIMNKTNNDLIYM
+762 DIIMNKTDNDLIYM

-786 NDSTEMKINTLLS
+786 NDSTEMKINTLLT
-799 TQEAYELGVSNSV
+799 TQEAYKLGVSNSV

-822 SMPLKTIQ
+822 SMPLKTIS
-830 KKDKDKPEQLYVDAY
+830 KKSIGKPEQLYVDAY

-859 FKTTDFGDTLGW
+859 FKTTDFGDTFGG

-882 GGFYPISTKINYK
+882 SGFYPISTNINYK
-895 NDQTTMKLKEGASLS
+895 NDQTTMKLKEGAALS
-910 TQFTTKYD
+910 EEFDEKYN
-918 MDIYFAMPVVELDVT
+918 MDLFFLEREITWDVT
-933 KDSFYQ
+933 TDNGYYQ
-939 KLCGVP
+939 KVFGAP
-945 RNAKARMTWSVRD
+945 RIAKLKWSSS
-958 NDIARIDDEGNITA
+958 NSDIADVDENTGQIQPYKNGTVVISVSGYAPNYHNGYAQYTLNIDVTNIPEI
-972 LMDGETDVSVYVE
+972 GENDMVISWNCY
-985 ADNYNAATATYRL
+985 DNYVR
-998 QIKNMP
+998 
-1004 SEEYQKNND
+1004 
-1013 VIYWTCYSEWQ
+1013 
-1024 ETKNID
+1024 KNID
-1030 NKKVSDED
+1030 YDMVHGIAGSFDWGIGTNIVNAYMEKGIRVPEENKKFIEIWHNDVKLYSTFAYG
-1038 KKYIVVTNTAGDIYT
+1038 KYRYNAIIKDCKVHGTPVMIVEGSNPPHRVY
-1053 KPATYF
+1053 
-1059 MGNNRFATTMDDGEL
+1059 TMDIGDADLRDNGADDHL
-1074 VLDIDPENYVY
+1074 
-1085 GMYHEEEHGEDGGIL
+1085 
-1100 PQAIWTYMPLQ
+1100 W
-1111 YKRYKIKDVKMT
+1111 KKIKDLKM
-1123 NNNHVFAQKIFT
+1123 
-1135 KNKTNHPTTYDYN
+1135 NKYN
-1148 NSQYRLTSLDVSN
+1148 L
-1161 CYLNY
+1161 
-1166 NNYGLIEYD
+1166 
-1175 GLTRTSVK
+1175 
-1183 SEDTPSDT
+1183 
-1191 IFPLLNWPIVEG
+1191 
-1203 MFSKYMWKKDKNDSN
+1203 
-1218 VIDSICSLNTYSCT
+1218 
-1232 SKYPCSEGANDDTF
+1232 
-1246 NSGPSDFDYSWLTF
+1246 
-1260 SSKSFVPGSPDLLQD
+1260 
-1275 YAELWDTFSNTAKK
+1275 
-1289 DYDLT
+1289 
-1294 KTDIQSRLNSKTYSI
+1294 
-1309 LLVDTFYGCKEAETI
+1309 
-1324 TLFDKKSKDANY
+1324 
-1336 DVPFMVG
+1336 MVG
-1343 GHVFCGCTNLKTIN
+1343 GHFALESLVLEEVRQGGGIHEGRYNLANGWRNYSRDYIGTYNTDKFELSITKPTNSDEEFYYIDYNVAYDSACLEYMFARQVGIGPTLNLDWIWNNGGNILSMRGMFDGCVNLEEISMPNYKPGIKPLGRDPIFMDIIVYYEYTFRNCHKLKKIEYGPYLFAATDYGHGSDGIAYMVGTFENCYNLKYINFPHVDADAYFSIPKYLHKPTDTI
-1357 NLDQYEYHDK
+1357 
-1367 LGSDWMFKGCANLKI
+1367 FKNCNSLQAIFVGNWDELSSNDRATI
-1382 EPYYIEKFMV
+1382 IEKFNKL
-1392 PDLKRY
+1392 LKLS
-1398 MVAGYS
+1398 GL
-1404 PMNPG
+1404 NP
-1409 STFAGCNFSNINYTV
+1409 
-1424 DLSSFRTKQEYYGEK
+1424 
-1439 RVLACSDYFEDSN
+1439 
-1452 IKKFIYDTI
+1452 DTI
-1461 PIKANYNDRVCN
+1461 YIGKY
-1473 ITDMFKNTPIE
+1473 
-1484 YCDLT
+1484 DLT
-1489 GAGTLRIVFSDK
+1489 VI
-1501 ETYDITGSGF
+1501 
-1511 SNCNKLN
+1511 
-1518 TLIIDSI
+1518 
-1525 EISCEPNYWWWSKD
+1525 
-1539 AFKDCTSLK
+1539 
-1548 TIIINDSSHKGISS
+1548 H
-1562 GYEQIDKLREFLL
+1562 
-1575 YCGLD
+1575 
-1580 ANNIDIRFK
+1580 

>member
-30 VIGCAGDDTNVFFG
+30 VIGCAGDNTNVFFG

-92 TINKGGDCV
+92 TVNKGGDCV

-115 AEEYTQLD
+115 AEEYTKLD

-129 LSTLQYGKLSDKS
+129 LSTLQYGKLSDAS

-156 KDYITAMGFFDI
+156 KDYIAAMGFFDI

-176 SKVGDTEIDPLS
+176 SKVSGTEKDTLS

-207 FEDILKEILQY
+207 FEDILKEILKY

-224 QIGTDFYIFD
+224 QIGRDFYIFD

-254 NTSLALDYPS
+254 NTSYVLEYPS
-264 KTYKITKPDYASND
+264 KTYRITKPDYASND

-289 IQVKCDLKDLETI
+289 IQVKCDLKNLENI

-322 CTEYAVKKKSNNPI
+322 CTEYAVKKKNNNPMLAI
-336 LSIDVGDFNN
+336 MVDDFNN
-346 IIHNQSVDNDNAHK
+346 IIHNQSVDNENAHK

-374 FYLNKSVNDDT
+374 FYLNKSVNNDT

-392 LLIDGKGSV
+392 VFIDGKGSV
-401 YNDVWKVSDYL
+401 YSWPWRVSDYL

-427 DTLGKNISDNDV
+427 DTLGKNISDNEV

-448 YLYISVNG
+448 YLYISING

-463 GHKPSDDEIKAHS
+463 GHKPSDNDIKAHS

-509 QPLTYDSIG
+509 QPLTQDSIG

-528 GTLMKDAGGYAK
+528 GTLMKDAGGRAK

-551 GDKHGEEEINDWYQY
+551 GDKHGEEEINEWYQY
-566 TRKWYKNGTDYF
+566 TRKWYNNNGYF
-578 YTNSLS
+578 YKNSLS
-584 PYVQERSPWKY
+584 PYIQERSPWKY

-631 DQYGNSTFK
+631 DQYGKSTFK

-647 PKGIDN
+647 PMGIDN

-702 LSGKIIFKILGPINL
+702 LSGKISFKILGPINL

-730 RHTKW
+730 KHTKW
-735 TEGTV
+735 TENTV

-762 DIIMNKTNNDLIYM
+762 DIIMNKTDNDLIYM

-786 NDSTEMKINTLLS
+786 NDSTEMKINTLLT

-822 SMPLKTIQ
+822 SMPLKTIT
-830 KKDKDKPEQLYVDAY
+830 KKETNKPEQLYVDAY

-859 FKTTDFGDTLGW
+859 FKTTDFGDTLGL

-882 GGFYPISTKINYK
+882 NGFYPISTKINYK
-895 NDQTTMKLKEGASLS
+895 NDQTTMKLKEGAALS
-910 TQFTTKYD
+910 EEFDEKYNMDLFFADKEITYDGKNDDDQKIFAQKVFGAPRFTKLRWSSSNSDIVSIDADTGELKFNQNDGTVVISVRGYAPNYYDGYAEYKLIFTNVPIEVGPNDMVISWNCYDNYVRKRITYKEPNTIYHGLDAIDPDKVSTVSMEQGIPVPEENKKFITIGNFQYIGPVKVYSTIIKDPHGYYSGYKYH
-918 MDIYFAMPVVELDVT
+918 AVL
-933 KDSFYQ
+933 KDSKINGQ
-939 KLCGVP
+939 P
-945 RNAKARMTWSVRD
+945 
-958 NDIARIDDEGNITA
+958 IAHWIWGSYDDFPYIHDDDLYPYDPQDTRGN
-972 LMDGETDVSVYVE
+972 MF
-985 ADNYNAATATYRL
+985 
-998 QIKNMP
+998 
-1004 SEEYQKNND
+1004 
-1013 VIYWTCYSEWQ
+1013 W
-1024 ETKNID
+1024 
-1030 NKKVSDED
+1030 
-1038 KKYIVVTNTAGDIYT
+1038 
-1053 KPATYF
+1053 
-1059 MGNNRFATTMDDGEL
+1059 
-1074 VLDIDPENYVY
+1074 
-1085 GMYHEEEHGEDGGIL
+1085 H
-1100 PQAIWTYMPLQ
+1100 
-1111 YKRYKIKDVKMT
+1111 KIKDLAMNQWNIVM
-1123 NNNHVFAQKIFT
+1123 IFT
-1135 KNKTNHPTTYDYN
+1135 GHYIDSNSNFKSFISTTLALESLNFIDIRQGIGNPQRHPEDGPFRSYSRIGIGNLDTDKFKFSITPPLISGEIDPLYYIPDYSFYNEGLRYLFAGQVGIGPTLNLDWILGSGNKPMLCTNYMFDGCENLEEISMPYRPNPKIYNADQVYYKYTFRNCHKLKKLDDGPTLIKGKSVDDPINLVGTFE
-1148 NSQYRLTSLDVSN
+1148 N
-1161 CYLNY
+1161 CYSLKYINFPY
-1166 NNYGLIEYD
+1166 VDPYPWKAH
-1175 GLTRTSVK
+1175 SVSK
-1183 SEDTPSDT
+1183 TVFKNCNSLQAIFIGNWDTPVSDQHTGTLDKLYPEDKEVIIYKFQTLLQLSGLNPDT
-1191 IFPLLNWPIVEG
+1191 IYIG
-1203 MFSKYMWKKDKNDSN
+1203 K
-1218 VIDSICSLNTYSCT
+1218 
-1232 SKYPCSEGANDDTF
+1232 
-1246 NSGPSDFDYSWLTF
+1246 
-1260 SSKSFVPGSPDLLQD
+1260 
-1275 YAELWDTFSNTAKK
+1275 
-1289 DYDLT
+1289 YDLT
-1294 KTDIQSRLNSKTYSI
+1294 VI
-1309 LLVDTFYGCKEAETI
+1309 
-1324 TLFDKKSKDANY
+1324 
-1336 DVPFMVG
+1336 
-1343 GHVFCGCTNLKTIN
+1343 H
-1357 NLDQYEYHDK
+1357 
-1367 LGSDWMFKGCANLKI
+1367 
-1382 EPYYIEKFMV
+1382 
-1392 PDLKRY
+1392 
-1398 MVAGYS
+1398 
-1404 PMNPG
+1404 
-1409 STFAGCNFSNINYTV
+1409 
-1424 DLSSFRTKQEYYGEK
+1424 
-1439 RVLACSDYFEDSN
+1439 
-1452 IKKFIYDTI
+1452 
-1461 PIKANYNDRVCN
+1461 
-1473 ITDMFKNTPIE
+1473 
-1484 YCDLT
+1484 
-1489 GAGTLRIVFSDK
+1489 
-1501 ETYDITGSGF
+1501 
-1511 SNCNKLN
+1511 
-1518 TLIIDSI
+1518 
-1525 EISCEPNYWWWSKD
+1525 
-1539 AFKDCTSLK
+1539 
-1548 TIIINDSSHKGISS
+1548 
-1562 GYEQIDKLREFLL
+1562 
-1575 YCGLD
+1575 
-1580 ANNIDIRFK
+1580 

>member
-30 VIGCAGDDTNVFFG
+30 KIGCAGDDANVFFSN
-44 DDPLSV
+44 DPLTI

-70 LTKGDTNLVGILFA
+70 LTKGNTNLVSILFG

-92 TINKGGDCV
+92 TINKNDDCV

-129 LSTLQYGKLSDKS
+129 LSTLQYSKLSDAS

-156 KDYITAMGFFDI
+156 KDYIEAMGFFDI
-168 GNVYFDKS
+168 GKVYFDKT

-234 WSTLTQS
+234 WSTLTDS
-241 RETNGKEFLCLND
+241 RTTNGKEFLCLND
-254 NTSLALDYPS
+254 NTSYSLDYPM
-264 KTYKITKPDYASND
+264 KTYRITKPDYASND

-289 IQVKCDLKDLETI
+289 VQVKCDLKDLDTI
-302 VESPLDSEKLVSLYP
+302 IESPLDSEKLVSLYP

-322 CTEYAVKKKSNNPI
+322 CTEYAVKKNGDSP
-336 LSIDVGDFNN
+336 LSALNVVDFNN
-346 IIHNQSVDNDNAHK
+346 IIKNKPTDNENAHK

-374 FYLNKSVNDDT
+374 FYLNKSVNNDT
-385 IESIYPK
+385 IESIYPTESSDDNK
-392 LLIDGKGSV
+392 TV
-401 YNDVWKVSDYL
+401 YTNPWKVTDYL

-427 DTLGKNISDNDV
+427 DTLGKNISDNEI

-456 NGDDTEA
+456 NGDDTET
-463 GHKPSDDEIKAHS
+463 GHKPSDDDIKAHS

-509 QPLTYDSIG
+509 QPLTQDSIG
-518 KGTKGDFINY
+518 HGTKGDFINY
-528 GTLMKDAGGYAK
+528 GTLMDNAGGQAI
-540 SCYAI
+540 SCFAV

-551 GDKHGEEEINDWYQY
+551 GDKHGDEEINEWYQY
-566 TRKWYKNGTDYF
+566 TRKWYNNNGGYF
-578 YTNSLS
+578 HNNSLS

-595 KYNYTSSGDRSDK
+595 KYNYTSSGDRTDK

-616 CEMTVGDKRL
+616 CEMTVGNKRL

-631 DQYGNSTFK
+631 DQYGKSTFK
-640 WVKIGEE
+640 WIKIGEE
-647 PKGIDN
+647 PKDDN
-653 EPITTFSLGVNPKIG
+653 NNPITTFSLGVNPKIG

-696 IKASDK
+696 IKSSDK
-702 LSGKIIFKILGPINL
+702 LNGKITFKILGPINL

-735 TEGTV
+735 TEDTV

-762 DIIMNKTNNDLIYM
+762 DIIMNKTDNDLIYM

-786 NDSTEMKINTLLS
+786 NDSTEMKINTLLT

-812 NLSTAIDMST
+812 NLSTAIDMNT
-822 SMPLKTIQ
+822 SMPLKSIQ
-830 KKDKDKPEQLYVDAY
+830 KKDKGKPEQLYVDAY

-895 NDQTTMKLKEGASLS
+895 NDQTTMKLKEGAIIQN
-910 TQFTTKYD
+910 TDFEEKYE
-918 MDIYFAMPVVELDVT
+918 MNPYFVRPNIKLNVT
-933 KDSFYQ
+933 KESFYQ
-939 KLCGVP
+939 RLCGTP
-945 RNAKARMTWSVRD
+945 RR
-958 NDIARIDDEGNITA
+958 ARIRWRSDNESVAVVDDEGNVTFKSNGIVSIYA
-972 LMDGETDVSVYVE
+972 DVV
-985 ADNYNAATATYRL
+985 AKNYNDASANYR
-998 QIKNMP
+998 IEITNMP
-1004 SEEYQKNND
+1004 SEEDLQDKD

-1024 ETKNID
+1024 ETQNIG

-1038 KKYIVVTNTAGDIYT
+1038 KQYIVVTNRDGDIYK

-1059 MGNNRFATTMDDGEL
+1059 LGQNRFATTMDPGEL
-1074 VLDIDPENYVY
+1074 LLDIDPENYSY
-1085 GMYHEEEHGEDGGIL
+1085 DIPNISGGYVT
-1100 PQAIWTYMPLQ
+1100 TYVPDQ
-1111 YKRYKIKDVKMT
+1111 YKKYKIKDVKMT
-1123 NNNHVFAQKIFT
+1123 NHNHVFYTPIYT
-1135 KNKTNHPTTYDYN
+1135 KNKDNSTTYN
-1148 NSQYRLTSLDVSN
+1148 HIGSQYNFTSLDVSG
-1161 CYLNY
+1161 CSLDL
-1166 NNYGLIEYD
+1166 YGDCGYY
-1175 GLTRTSVK
+1175 RK
-1183 SEDTPSDT
+1183 NA
-1191 IFPLLNWPIVEG
+1191 F
-1203 MFSKYMWKKDKNDSN
+1203 NDSDL
-1218 VIDSICSLNTYSCT
+1218 IDDFGVFVSRIWKEDLSNCSLKTTCCSLDYTLDYTY
-1232 SKYPCSEGANDDTF
+1232 KYPILYNTF
-1246 NSGPSDFDYSWLTF
+1246 AGSPSDFDYSWINLSRELNYDGTVYNYYANLLGTF
-1260 SSKSFVPGSPDLLQD
+1260 ARTNKT
-1275 YAELWDTFSNTAKK
+1275 E
-1289 DYDLT
+1289 YDLT
-1294 KTDIQSRLNSKTYSI
+1294 KTEIQTNIDWSTPSI
-1309 LLVDTFYGCKEAETI
+1309 SLVNTFDGCKKAETI
-1324 TLFDKKSKDANY
+1324 TLFDKKSNKNISLLLGDAVFKDC
-1336 DVPFMVG
+1336 V
-1343 GHVFCGCTNLKTIN
+1343 NLKTIN
-1357 NLDQYEYHDK
+1357 NLDQYETKHKGEK
-1367 LGSDWMFKGCANLKI
+1367 LFYGCKNLKI
-1382 EPYYIEKFMV
+1382 EPYYIEKFMAPLLKIYFEEAYV
-1392 PDLKRY
+1392 PGDDYAL
-1398 MVAGYS
+1398 
-1404 PMNPG
+1404 G
-1409 STFAGCNFSNINYTV
+1409 SFAFGQCDFSNIGYTV
-1424 DLSSFRTKQEYYGEK
+1424 DLSQFMKEAKIETRSRYLCGDSFFAY
-1439 RVLACSDYFEDSN
+1439 SN
-1452 IKKFIYDTI
+1452 IKKFIYDAM
-1461 PIKANYNDRVCN
+1461 PIISNYLDHKCRIVQ
-1473 ITDMFKNTPIE
+1473 MFMHTPIE

-1489 GAGTLRIVFSDK
+1489 GAGTLNLLTINDEQGGWWTVGAFEGCDK
-1501 ETYDITGSGF
+1501 L
-1511 SNCNKLN
+1511 K
-1518 TLIIDSI
+1518 TLVIDSI
-1525 EISCEPNYWWWSKD
+1525 EAHWQDDDPYELSDNDMTI
-1539 AFKDCTSLK
+1539 FKDCTSLK
-1548 TIIINDSSHKGISS
+1548 TIIINDKTHNGISS
-1562 GYEQIDKLREFLL
+1562 GERQIDALRL
-1575 YCGLD
+1575 YLSKCGLD
-1580 ANNIDIRFK
+1580 ANNINIKFK

>member
-30 VIGCAGDDTNVFFG
+30 VIGCAGDNTNVFFA

-92 TINKGGDCV
+92 TVNKGGDCV

-129 LSTLQYGKLSDKS
+129 LSTLQYGKLSDAS

-156 KDYITAMGFFDI
+156 KDYIAAMGFFDI

-176 SKVGDTEIDPLS
+176 SKVSGTETDTLS

-224 QIGTDFYIFD
+224 QIGRDFYIFD

-241 RETNGKEFLCLND
+241 RETNDKDTKDFLCLND
-254 NTSLALDYPS
+254 GSVQPLYFPKKS
-264 KTYKITKPDYASND
+264 YRVTKPDYASND

-322 CTEYAVKKKSNNPI
+322 CTEYAVKKKNNNPM
-336 LSIDVGDFNN
+336 LAMNVDDFNN
-346 IIHNQSVDNDNAHK
+346 IIHNQSVDNENAHK
-360 YDWYMRPLLNNSWK
+360 YDWYMRPLLNKSWK
-374 FYLNKSVNDDT
+374 FYLNKSLSNYT

-392 LLIDGKGSV
+392 VFVDGKGSV
-401 YNDVWKVSDYL
+401 YSWPWRVSDYL

-427 DTLGKNISDNDV
+427 DTLGKNISDNEV

-448 YLYISVNG
+448 YLYISING
-456 NGDDTEA
+456 NGDDTES
-463 GHKPSDDEIKAHS
+463 GHKPSDNDIKAHS

-509 QPLTYDSIG
+509 QPLTQDSIG

-528 GTLMKDAGGYAK
+528 GTLMKDAGGRAK

-551 GDKHGEEEINDWYQY
+551 GDKHGEEEINEWYQY
-566 TRKWYKNGTDYF
+566 TRKWYNNDGYF
-578 YTNSLS
+578 YNNSLS

-616 CEMTVGDKRL
+616 CEMTVGNKRL

-631 DQYGNSTFK
+631 DKYGKSTFK

-647 PKGIDN
+647 PMGIDN

-702 LSGKIIFKILGPINL
+702 LSGKISFKILGPINL

-735 TEGTV
+735 TENTV
-740 FVLAHTENIVLK
+740 FILAHTENIVLK

-762 DIIMNKTNNDLIYM
+762 DIIMNKTDNDLIYM

-786 NDSTEMKINTLLS
+786 NDSTEMKINTLLTS
-799 TQEAYELGVSNSV
+799 QEAYELGVSNSV

-822 SMPLKTIQ
+822 SMPLKTIS
-830 KKDKDKPEQLYVDAY
+830 KKETNKPEQLYVDAY
-845 WNEYNKQRMLIDVT
+845 WNEYNKQRIIVDST
-859 FKTTDFGDTLGW
+859 FKTTDFGDTLGL

-882 GGFYPISTKINYK
+882 SGFYPISTNINYK
-895 NDQTTMKLKEGASLS
+895 NDQTTMKLKEGAALS
-910 TQFTTKYD
+910 EEFDEKYD
-918 MDIYFAMPVVELDVT
+918 MNLFFVNKEITCDETNNVNFYPQKVFGAPRFAKLKWHSSNKDIADIDENTGQLQI
-933 KDSFYQ
+933 YQ
-939 KLCGVP
+939 KG
-945 RNAKARMTWSVRD
+945 SVVISVNGYAPNYNIGYAEYTLNINNIPVEIGPNDMVISWNCYDNYVRKHVVYDKIDASFDYYDRD
-958 NDIARIDDEGNITA
+958 NILSKYMEVGIP
-972 LMDGETDVSVYVE
+972 V
-985 ADNYNAATATYRL
+985 
-998 QIKNMP
+998 P
-1004 SEEYQKNND
+1004 
-1013 VIYWTCYSEWQ
+1013 
-1024 ETKNID
+1024 
-1030 NKKVSDED
+1030 ED
-1038 KKYIVVTNTAGDIYT
+1038 KKKFINLAGEKVYSTFTNS
-1053 KPATYF
+1053 
-1059 MGNNRFATTMDDGEL
+1059 
-1074 VLDIDPENYVY
+1074 
-1085 GMYHEEEHGEDGGIL
+1085 
-1100 PQAIWTYMPLQ
+1100 Q
-1111 YKRYKIKDVKMT
+1111 YKYNAVLKDCKINGYPVMGPDANGTVYWHGIQDDDLGAAADDWHKIKDLKMNKYNIIMGGKSPIKISDNPFVFHGT
-1123 NNNHVFAQKIFT
+1123 GNFALESLILEEVRQDRGIVPDPNNVVGPYREYSRLAIGTYNTDKFKFSITKPTDSNEELYYIDYGSINPLNSWLRAMFNDQVGIGPTLNLDWIWNNGGTLISNSYMFDGCKNLEEISMPNYKPSGIREEVDTDFYKYTFRNCHKLKKIECGPYLYACEGFKEHFPYLIGT
-1135 KNKTNHPTTYDYN
+1135 FE
-1148 NSQYRLTSLDVSN
+1148 N
-1161 CYLNY
+1161 CYSLKYINFSHVDA
-1166 NNYGLIEYD
+1166 NAHF
-1175 GLTRTSVK
+1175 SVPE
-1183 SEDTPSDT
+1183 SSTEPTDT
-1191 IFPLLNWPIVEG
+1191 IFKNCNSLQAIFIGNW
-1203 MFSKYMWKKDKNDSN
+1203 DKLS
-1218 VIDSICSLNTYSCT
+1218 
-1232 SKYPCSEGANDDTF
+1232 SEDRATITDKFKN
-1246 NSGPSDFDYSWLTF
+1246 
-1260 SSKSFVPGSPDLLQD
+1260 LLQ
-1275 YAELWDTFSNTAKK
+1275 LSGLNPDTIYIGK
-1289 DYDLT
+1289 YDLT
-1294 KTDIQSRLNSKTYSI
+1294 VI
-1309 LLVDTFYGCKEAETI
+1309 
-1324 TLFDKKSKDANY
+1324 
-1336 DVPFMVG
+1336 
-1343 GHVFCGCTNLKTIN
+1343 H
-1357 NLDQYEYHDK
+1357 
-1367 LGSDWMFKGCANLKI
+1367 
-1382 EPYYIEKFMV
+1382 
-1392 PDLKRY
+1392 
-1398 MVAGYS
+1398 
-1404 PMNPG
+1404 
-1409 STFAGCNFSNINYTV
+1409 
-1424 DLSSFRTKQEYYGEK
+1424 
-1439 RVLACSDYFEDSN
+1439 
-1452 IKKFIYDTI
+1452 
-1461 PIKANYNDRVCN
+1461 
-1473 ITDMFKNTPIE
+1473 
-1484 YCDLT
+1484 
-1489 GAGTLRIVFSDK
+1489 
-1501 ETYDITGSGF
+1501 
-1511 SNCNKLN
+1511 
-1518 TLIIDSI
+1518 
-1525 EISCEPNYWWWSKD
+1525 
-1539 AFKDCTSLK
+1539 
-1548 TIIINDSSHKGISS
+1548 
-1562 GYEQIDKLREFLL
+1562 
-1575 YCGLD
+1575 
-1580 ANNIDIRFK
+1580 

>member
-30 VIGCAGDDTNVFFG
+30 VIGCAGDDSNVFFA

-92 TINKGGDCV
+92 TVNKGGDCV

-129 LSTLQYGKLSDKS
+129 LSTLQYGKLSDAS

-156 KDYITAMGFFDI
+156 KDYIAAMGFFDI

-176 SKVGDTEIDPLS
+176 SKVSDTGKDTLS

-224 QIGTDFYIFD
+224 QIGKDFYIFD

-241 RETNGKEFLCLND
+241 RETNEKDTMDFLCLND
-254 NTSLALDYPS
+254 GSVQPLYFPKKS
-264 KTYKITKPDYASND
+264 YRITKPDYASND

-289 IQVKCDLKDLETI
+289 IQVKCDLKNLETI

-322 CTEYAVKKKSNNPI
+322 CTEYAVKKKNNNPI
-336 LSIDVGDFNN
+336 LAISVDDFNN

-374 FYLNKSVNDDT
+374 FYLNKSVNNDT

-392 LLIDGKGSV
+392 VFVDGQGSV
-401 YNDVWKVSDYL
+401 YSWPWRVSDYL

-427 DTLGKNISDNDV
+427 DTLGKNISDNEV

-448 YLYISVNG
+448 YLYISING

-463 GHKPSDDEIKAHS
+463 GHKPSDNDIKAHS

-482 PSNSAVILSPTDDTS
+482 PSNSAVILSPTDDKS

-509 QPLTYDSIG
+509 QPLTQDSIG

-528 GTLMKDAGGYAK
+528 GTLMKDAGGRAK

-551 GDKHGEEEINDWYQY
+551 GDKHGEEEINEWYQY
-566 TRKWYKNGTDYF
+566 TRKWYNNDGYF
-578 YTNSLS
+578 YNNSLS

-595 KYNYTSSGDRSDK
+595 KYNYTSSGDSTDK

-631 DQYGNSTFK
+631 DQYGKSTFK

-647 PKGIDN
+647 PIGIDN

-702 LSGKIIFKILGPINL
+702 LSGKITFKILGPINL

-735 TEGTV
+735 TENTV

-762 DIIMNKTNNDLIYM
+762 DIIMNKTDNDLIYM

-786 NDSTEMKINTLLS
+786 NDSTEMKINTLLT
-799 TQEAYELGVSNSV
+799 TQEAYKLGVSNSV

-822 SMPLKTIQ
+822 SMPLKTIS
-830 KKDKDKPEQLYVDAY
+830 KKSIGKPEQLYVDAY

-859 FKTTDFGDTLGW
+859 FKTTDFGDTFGG

-882 GGFYPISTKINYK
+882 SGFYPISTNINYK
-895 NDQTTMKLKEGASLS
+895 NDQTTMKLKEGAALS
-910 TQFTTKYD
+910 EEFDEKYN
-918 MDIYFAMPVVELDVT
+918 MDLFFLEREITWDVT
-933 KDSFYQ
+933 TDNGYYQ
-939 KLCGVP
+939 KVFGAP
-945 RNAKARMTWSVRD
+945 RIAKLKWSSS
-958 NDIARIDDEGNITA
+958 NSDIADVDENTGQIQPYKNGTVVISVSGYAPNYHNGYAQYTLNIDVTNIPEI
-972 LMDGETDVSVYVE
+972 GENDMVISWNCY
-985 ADNYNAATATYRL
+985 DNYVR
-998 QIKNMP
+998 
-1004 SEEYQKNND
+1004 
-1013 VIYWTCYSEWQ
+1013 
-1024 ETKNID
+1024 KNID
-1030 NKKVSDED
+1030 YDMVHGIAGSFDWGIGTNIVNAYMEKGIRVPEENKKFIEIWHNDVKLYSTFAYG
-1038 KKYIVVTNTAGDIYT
+1038 KYRYNAIIKDCKVHGTPVMIVEGSNPPHRVY
-1053 KPATYF
+1053 
-1059 MGNNRFATTMDDGEL
+1059 TMDIGDADLRDNGADDHL
-1074 VLDIDPENYVY
+1074 
-1085 GMYHEEEHGEDGGIL
+1085 
-1100 PQAIWTYMPLQ
+1100 W
-1111 YKRYKIKDVKMT
+1111 KKIKDLKM
-1123 NNNHVFAQKIFT
+1123 
-1135 KNKTNHPTTYDYN
+1135 NKYN
-1148 NSQYRLTSLDVSN
+1148 L
-1161 CYLNY
+1161 
-1166 NNYGLIEYD
+1166 
-1175 GLTRTSVK
+1175 
-1183 SEDTPSDT
+1183 
-1191 IFPLLNWPIVEG
+1191 
-1203 MFSKYMWKKDKNDSN
+1203 
-1218 VIDSICSLNTYSCT
+1218 
-1232 SKYPCSEGANDDTF
+1232 
-1246 NSGPSDFDYSWLTF
+1246 
-1260 SSKSFVPGSPDLLQD
+1260 
-1275 YAELWDTFSNTAKK
+1275 
-1289 DYDLT
+1289 
-1294 KTDIQSRLNSKTYSI
+1294 
-1309 LLVDTFYGCKEAETI
+1309 
-1324 TLFDKKSKDANY
+1324 
-1336 DVPFMVG
+1336 MVG
-1343 GHVFCGCTNLKTIN
+1343 GHFALESLVLEEVRQGGGIHEGRYNLANGWRNYSRDYIGTYNTDKFELSITKPTNSDEEFYYIDYNVAYDSACLEYMFARQVGIGPTLNLDWIWNNGGNILSMRGMFDGCVNLEEISMPNYKPGIKPLGRDPIFMDIIVYYEYTFRNCHKLKKIEYGPYLFAATDYGHGSDGIAYMVGTFENCYNLKYINFPHVDADAYFSIPKYLHKPTDTI
-1357 NLDQYEYHDK
+1357 
-1367 LGSDWMFKGCANLKI
+1367 FKNCNSLQAIFVGNWDELSSNDRATI
-1382 EPYYIEKFMV
+1382 IEKFNKL
-1392 PDLKRY
+1392 LKLS
-1398 MVAGYS
+1398 GL
-1404 PMNPG
+1404 NP
-1409 STFAGCNFSNINYTV
+1409 
-1424 DLSSFRTKQEYYGEK
+1424 
-1439 RVLACSDYFEDSN
+1439 
-1452 IKKFIYDTI
+1452 DTI
-1461 PIKANYNDRVCN
+1461 YIGKY
-1473 ITDMFKNTPIE
+1473 
-1484 YCDLT
+1484 DLT
-1489 GAGTLRIVFSDK
+1489 VI
-1501 ETYDITGSGF
+1501 
-1511 SNCNKLN
+1511 
-1518 TLIIDSI
+1518 
-1525 EISCEPNYWWWSKD
+1525 
-1539 AFKDCTSLK
+1539 
-1548 TIIINDSSHKGISS
+1548 H
-1562 GYEQIDKLREFLL
+1562 
-1575 YCGLD
+1575 
-1580 ANNIDIRFK
+1580 

>member
-30 VIGCAGDDTNVFFG
+30 VIGCAGDNTNVFFA

-92 TINKGGDCV
+92 TVNKGGDCV

-129 LSTLQYGKLSDKS
+129 LSTLQYGKLSDAS

-156 KDYITAMGFFDI
+156 KDYIAAMGFFDI

-176 SKVGDTEIDPLS
+176 SKVSDTGKDTLS

-224 QIGTDFYIFD
+224 QIGRDFYIFD

-254 NTSLALDYPS
+254 NTSYVLEYPS
-264 KTYKITKPDYASND
+264 KTYRITKPDYASND

-289 IQVKCDLKDLETI
+289 IQVKCDLKNLETI

-322 CTEYAVKKKSNNPI
+322 CTEYAVKKKNNNPI
-336 LSIDVGDFNN
+336 LSIDVDDFNK
-346 IIHNQSVDNDNAHK
+346 IIHNQSVDNENAHK

-374 FYLNKSVNDDT
+374 FYLNKSVNNYT

-392 LLIDGKGSV
+392 VFIDGKGSV
-401 YNDVWKVSDYL
+401 YSWPWRVSDYL

-427 DTLGKNISDNDV
+427 DTLGKNISDNEV

-448 YLYISVNG
+448 YLYISING

-463 GHKPSDDEIKAHS
+463 GHKPSDNDIRAHS

-509 QPLTYDSIG
+509 QPLTQDSIG

-528 GTLMKDAGGYAK
+528 GTLMKDAGGRAK

-551 GDKHGEEEINDWYQY
+551 GDKHGEEEINEWYQY
-566 TRKWYKNGTDYF
+566 TRKWYNNDGYF
-578 YTNSLS
+578 YNNSLS

-595 KYNYTSSGDRSDK
+595 KYNYTSTGDRSDK

-631 DQYGNSTFK
+631 DQYGKSTFK

-647 PKGIDN
+647 PIGIDN

-702 LSGKIIFKILGPINL
+702 LSGKISFKILGPINL

-735 TEGTV
+735 TENTV

-762 DIIMNKTNNDLIYM
+762 DIIMNKTDNDLIYM

-786 NDSTEMKINTLLS
+786 NDSTEMKINTLLT

-822 SMPLKTIQ
+822 SMPLKTIS
-830 KKDKDKPEQLYVDAY
+830 KKETNKPEQLYVDAY
-845 WNEYNKQRMLIDVT
+845 WNEYNKQRMLVDVT
-859 FKTTDFGDTLGW
+859 LKTTDFGDTLGL

-882 GGFYPISTKINYK
+882 NGFYPISTKINYK
-895 NDQTTMKLKEGASLS
+895 NDQTTMKLKEGAALS
-910 TQFTTKYD
+910 EEFDEKYNMDLFFVDKEITYDGKNGDDDQKIFAQKVFGAPRFTKLRWSSSNS
-918 MDIYFAMPVVELDVT
+918 DIVSIDADTGELKFNQNDGTVVI
-933 KDSFYQ
+933 
-939 KLCGVP
+939 
-945 RNAKARMTWSVRD
+945 SVRGYAPNYYD
-958 NDIARIDDEGNITA
+958 GYAEYKLIFTNVPIEVGPNDMVISWNC
-972 LMDGETDVSVYVE
+972 Y
-985 ADNYNAATATYRL
+985 DNYVRKRITYKEPNTIYHGL
-998 QIKNMP
+998 DAIDPDKVSTVSMEQGIP
-1004 SEEYQKNND
+1004 VPEE
-1013 VIYWTCYSEWQ
+1013 
-1024 ETKNID
+1024 
-1030 NKKVSDED
+1030 NKKFITLGNFQYIGPVKVYSSIIKDPHGYYSGYKYHAVLKDCKLNEWSMD
-1038 KKYIVVTNTAGDIYT
+1038 KMFNGIYGSFPYINDDDLDPANTQ
-1053 KPATYF
+1053 
-1059 MGNNRFATTMDDGEL
+1059 
-1074 VLDIDPENYVY
+1074 
-1085 GMYHEEEHGEDGGIL
+1085 EDGRGNKF
-1100 PQAIWTYMPLQ
+1100 WH
-1111 YKRYKIKDVKMT
+1111 KIKDLAMNQWNIAMIRMGSYIDNSKTIGSSTLALESLNLIGVRQR
-1123 NNNHVFAQKIFT
+1123 FAGFLVGGIYAPFRNYSRIAIGNYDTDKFKFSITPPLISGEIDPNYYIDGFEFHPREVGLRCLFAGQVGIGPTLNLDWISSSRILLSMNGMFDGCENLEEISMPNYRPDSEIYEDKEFYKYTFRNCHKLKKLDDGPTLT
-1135 KNKTNHPTTYDYN
+1135 KG
-1148 NSQYRLTSLDVSN
+1148 NSVDDPINLVGTFEN
-1161 CYLNY
+1161 CYSLKYINFQY
-1166 NNYGLIEYD
+1166 VDPYPWKAH
-1175 GLTRTSVK
+1175 SVSK
-1183 SEDTPSDT
+1183 TVFKNCNSLQAIFIGNWDELYSEDKEVIIYKFQTLLQLSGINPDT
-1191 IFPLLNWPIVEG
+1191 IYIG
-1203 MFSKYMWKKDKNDSN
+1203 K
-1218 VIDSICSLNTYSCT
+1218 
-1232 SKYPCSEGANDDTF
+1232 
-1246 NSGPSDFDYSWLTF
+1246 
-1260 SSKSFVPGSPDLLQD
+1260 
-1275 YAELWDTFSNTAKK
+1275 
-1289 DYDLT
+1289 YDLT
-1294 KTDIQSRLNSKTYSI
+1294 VI
-1309 LLVDTFYGCKEAETI
+1309 
-1324 TLFDKKSKDANY
+1324 
-1336 DVPFMVG
+1336 
-1343 GHVFCGCTNLKTIN
+1343 H
-1357 NLDQYEYHDK
+1357 
-1367 LGSDWMFKGCANLKI
+1367 
-1382 EPYYIEKFMV
+1382 
-1392 PDLKRY
+1392 
-1398 MVAGYS
+1398 
-1404 PMNPG
+1404 
-1409 STFAGCNFSNINYTV
+1409 
-1424 DLSSFRTKQEYYGEK
+1424 
-1439 RVLACSDYFEDSN
+1439 
-1452 IKKFIYDTI
+1452 
-1461 PIKANYNDRVCN
+1461 
-1473 ITDMFKNTPIE
+1473 
-1484 YCDLT
+1484 
-1489 GAGTLRIVFSDK
+1489 
-1501 ETYDITGSGF
+1501 
-1511 SNCNKLN
+1511 
-1518 TLIIDSI
+1518 
-1525 EISCEPNYWWWSKD
+1525 
-1539 AFKDCTSLK
+1539 
-1548 TIIINDSSHKGISS
+1548 
-1562 GYEQIDKLREFLL
+1562 
-1575 YCGLD
+1575 
-1580 ANNIDIRFK
+1580 

>member
-23 SIATSNI
+23 SIATSKNI
-30 VIGCAGDDTNVFFG
+30 VIGCAGDDTNVFFA

-70 LTKGDTNLVGILFA
+70 LTKGNTNLVGILFA

-92 TINKGGDCV
+92 TVNKDGDCV

-129 LSTLQYGKLSDKS
+129 LSTLQYGKLSDTS

-156 KDYITAMGFFDI
+156 KDYIAAMGFFDI

-176 SKVGDTEIDPLS
+176 SKVSGTGKDTLS

-224 QIGTDFYIFD
+224 QIGRDFYIFD

-241 RETNGKEFLCLND
+241 REANEDDNMDFLCLND
-254 NTSLALDYPS
+254 GSVESLYFPKKS
-264 KTYKITKPDYASND
+264 YKITKPDYASND

-289 IQVKCDLKDLETI
+289 IQVKCDLKDLENI
-302 VESPLDSEKLVSLYP
+302 IESPLDSEKLVSLYP

-322 CTEYAVKKKSNNPI
+322 CTEYAVKKKNNKPV
-336 LSIDVGDFNN
+336 LAMDVADFNN
-346 IIHNQSVDNDNAHK
+346 IIHNQSVDNENAHK

-374 FYLNKSVNDDT
+374 FYLNKSVNNYT

-392 LLIDGKGSV
+392 VFIDGKGSV
-401 YNDVWKVSDYL
+401 YSWPWRVSDYL

-427 DTLGKNISDNDV
+427 DTLGKNISDNEV

-448 YLYISVNG
+448 YLYISING
-456 NGDDTEA
+456 NGDDTES
-463 GHKPSDDEIKAHS
+463 GHKPSDDDIRAHS

-509 QPLTYDSIG
+509 QPLTQDSMG
-518 KGTKGDFINY
+518 KGAKGDFMNY
-528 GTLMKDAGGYAK
+528 GTLMKDAGGRAK
-540 SCYAI
+540 SCYAV

-551 GDKHGEEEINDWYQY
+551 GDKHGEEEINEWYQY
-566 TRKWYKNGTDYF
+566 TRKWYNNDGYF
-578 YTNSLS
+578 YNNSLS

-595 KYNYTSSGDRSDK
+595 KYNYTSSGDLSDK

-631 DQYGNSTFK
+631 DKYGKSTFK

-647 PKGIDN
+647 PMGIDN

-702 LSGKIIFKILGPINL
+702 LSGKISFKILGPINL

-735 TEGTV
+735 TENTV
-740 FVLAHTENIVLK
+740 FILAHTENIVLK

-762 DIIMNKTNNDLIYM
+762 DIIMNKTDNDLIYM

-786 NDSTEMKINTLLS
+786 NDSTEMKINTLLTS
-799 TQEAYELGVSNSV
+799 QEAYELGVSNSV

-822 SMPLKTIQ
+822 SMPLKTIS
-830 KKDKDKPEQLYVDAY
+830 KKETNKPEQLYVDAY

-859 FKTTDFGDTLGW
+859 FKTTDFGDTLGL

-882 GGFYPISTKINYK
+882 VGFYPISTKINYK
-895 NDQTTMKLKEGASLS
+895 NDQTTMKLKEGAALS
-910 TQFTTKYD
+910 EEFDEKYNMDLFFVDKEITYDGKNGDDDQKIFAQKVFGAPRFAKLRWSSSNSDIVSIDADTGELKFNQNDGTVVISVHGYAPNYYDGYAEYKLIFTNVPIEVGPNDMVISWNCYDNYVRKRITYKEPHTIYHGLDAIDPDKVSTVSMEQGIPVPEENKKFITLGNFQYIGPVKVYSTIIKDPHGYYSGYKYHAVLKD
-918 MDIYFAMPVVELDVT
+918 CKLNGWSMDGLFN
-933 KDSFYQ
+933 
-939 KLCGVP
+939 G
-945 RNAKARMTWSVRD
+945 
-958 NDIARIDDEGNITA
+958 IDDWFPYI
-972 LMDGETDVSVYVE
+972 
-985 ADNYNAATATYRL
+985 
-998 QIKNMP
+998 
-1004 SEEYQKNND
+1004 ND
-1013 VIYWTCYSEWQ
+1013 DDLE
-1024 ETKNID
+1024 
-1030 NKKVSDED
+1030 
-1038 KKYIVVTNTAGDIYT
+1038 
-1053 KPATYF
+1053 PAH
-1059 MGNNRFATTMDDGEL
+1059 
-1074 VLDIDPENYVY
+1074 PQ
-1085 GMYHEEEHGEDGGIL
+1085 EDGRGNKF
-1100 PQAIWTYMPLQ
+1100 WH
-1111 YKRYKIKDVKMT
+1111 KIKDLAMNQWNIAMIRMGHYIDNSNSFGSSTLALESLNLIGVRQR
-1123 NNNHVFAQKIFT
+1123 FAGFSVDG
-1135 KNKTNHPTTYDYN
+1135 TYCPYRNYSRIAIGNYDTDKFKFSITPPLISGEIDVDYYIPDYN
-1148 NSQYRLTSLDVSN
+1148 ISHTIYRWNVYRL
-1161 CYLNY
+1161 
-1166 NNYGLIEYD
+1166 
-1175 GLTRTSVK
+1175 
-1183 SEDTPSDT
+1183 
-1191 IFPLLNWPIVEG
+1191 
-1203 MFSKYMWKKDKNDSN
+1203 
-1218 VIDSICSLNTYSCT
+1218 
-1232 SKYPCSEGANDDTF
+1232 
-1246 NSGPSDFDYSWLTF
+1246 
-1260 SSKSFVPGSPDLLQD
+1260 
-1275 YAELWDTFSNTAKK
+1275 
-1289 DYDLT
+1289 
-1294 KTDIQSRLNSKTYSI
+1294 
-1309 LLVDTFYGCKEAETI
+1309 
-1324 TLFDKKSKDANY
+1324 
-1336 DVPFMVG
+1336 
-1343 GHVFCGCTNLKTIN
+1343 
-1357 NLDQYEYHDK
+1357 
-1367 LGSDWMFKGCANLKI
+1367 
-1382 EPYYIEKFMV
+1382 
-1392 PDLKRY
+1392 
-1398 MVAGYS
+1398 
-1404 PMNPG
+1404 
-1409 STFAGCNFSNINYTV
+1409 FAI
-1424 DLSSFRTKQEYYGEK
+1424 
-1439 RVLACSDYFEDSN
+1439 
-1452 IKKFIYDTI
+1452 
-1461 PIKANYNDRVCN
+1461 
-1473 ITDMFKNTPIE
+1473 
-1484 YCDLT
+1484 
-1489 GAGTLRIVFSDK
+1489 
-1501 ETYDITGSGF
+1501 
-1511 SNCNKLN
+1511 
-1518 TLIIDSI
+1518 
-1525 EISCEPNYWWWSKD
+1525 
-1539 AFKDCTSLK
+1539 
-1548 TIIINDSSHKGISS
+1548 
-1562 GYEQIDKLREFLL
+1562 
-1575 YCGLD
+1575 
-1580 ANNIDIRFK
+1580 

>member
-30 VIGCAGDDTNVFFG
+30 VIGCAGDDSNVFFA

-92 TINKGGDCV
+92 TINKAGDCV

-115 AEEYTQLD
+115 AEEYTQLE

-129 LSTLQYGKLSDKS
+129 LSTLQYGKLSDAS

-156 KDYITAMGFFDI
+156 KDYIAAMGFFDI

-176 SKVGDTEIDPLS
+176 SKVSDTGKDTLS

-224 QIGTDFYIFD
+224 QIGKDFYIFD

-241 RETNGKEFLCLND
+241 RETNEKDTMDFLCLND
-254 NTSLALDYPS
+254 GSVQPLYFPKKS
-264 KTYKITKPDYASND
+264 YRITKPDYASND

-289 IQVKCDLKDLETI
+289 IQVKCDLKNLETI

-322 CTEYAVKKKSNNPI
+322 CTEYAVKKKNNNPI
-336 LSIDVGDFNN
+336 LAISVDDFNN
-346 IIHNQSVDNDNAHK
+346 IIHNQSVDNENAHK

-374 FYLNKSVNDDT
+374 FYLNKSVNNDT

-392 LLIDGKGSV
+392 VFVDGQGSV
-401 YNDVWKVSDYL
+401 YSWPWRVSDYL

-427 DTLGKNISDNDV
+427 DTLGKNISDNEL

-448 YLYISVNG
+448 YLYISING

-463 GHKPSDDEIKAHS
+463 GHKPSDNDIKAHS

-509 QPLTYDSIG
+509 QPLTQDSIG

-528 GTLMKDAGGYAK
+528 GTLMKDAGGRAK

-551 GDKHGEEEINDWYQY
+551 GDKHGEEEINEWYQY
-566 TRKWYKNGTDYF
+566 TRKWYNNDGYF
-578 YTNSLS
+578 YNNSLS

-595 KYNYTSSGDRSDK
+595 KYNYTSSGDSTDK

-631 DQYGNSTFK
+631 DQYGKSTFK

-647 PKGIDN
+647 PIGIDN

-702 LSGKIIFKILGPINL
+702 LSGKISFKILGPINL

-735 TEGTV
+735 TENTV

-762 DIIMNKTNNDLIYM
+762 DIIMNKTDNDLIYM

-786 NDSTEMKINTLLS
+786 NDSTEMKINTLLT
-799 TQEAYELGVSNSV
+799 TQEAYKLGVSNSV

-822 SMPLKTIQ
+822 SMPLKTIS
-830 KKDKDKPEQLYVDAY
+830 KKSIGKPEQLYVDAY

-859 FKTTDFGDTLGW
+859 FKTTDFGDTFSG

-882 GGFYPISTKINYK
+882 SGFYPISTNINYK
-895 NDQTTMKLKEGASLS
+895 NDQTTMKLKEGAALS
-910 TQFTTKYD
+910 EEFDEKYN
-918 MDIYFAMPVVELDVT
+918 MDLFFLEREITWDVT
-933 KDSFYQ
+933 TDNGYYQ
-939 KLCGVP
+939 KVFGAP
-945 RNAKARMTWSVRD
+945 RIAKLKWSSS
-958 NDIARIDDEGNITA
+958 NSDIADVDENTGQIQPYKNGTVVISVSGYAPNYHNGYAQYTLNIDVTNIPEI
-972 LMDGETDVSVYVE
+972 GENDMVISWNCY
-985 ADNYNAATATYRL
+985 DNYVR
-998 QIKNMP
+998 
-1004 SEEYQKNND
+1004 
-1013 VIYWTCYSEWQ
+1013 
-1024 ETKNID
+1024 KNID
-1030 NKKVSDED
+1030 YDMVHGIAGSFDWGIGTNIVNAYMEKGIRVPEENKKFIEIWHNDVKLYSTFAYG
-1038 KKYIVVTNTAGDIYT
+1038 KYRYNAIIKDCKVHGTPVMIVEGSNPPHRVY
-1053 KPATYF
+1053 
-1059 MGNNRFATTMDDGEL
+1059 TMDIGDADLRDNGADDHL
-1074 VLDIDPENYVY
+1074 
-1085 GMYHEEEHGEDGGIL
+1085 
-1100 PQAIWTYMPLQ
+1100 W
-1111 YKRYKIKDVKMT
+1111 KKIKDLKM
-1123 NNNHVFAQKIFT
+1123 
-1135 KNKTNHPTTYDYN
+1135 NKYN
-1148 NSQYRLTSLDVSN
+1148 L
-1161 CYLNY
+1161 
-1166 NNYGLIEYD
+1166 
-1175 GLTRTSVK
+1175 
-1183 SEDTPSDT
+1183 
-1191 IFPLLNWPIVEG
+1191 
-1203 MFSKYMWKKDKNDSN
+1203 
-1218 VIDSICSLNTYSCT
+1218 
-1232 SKYPCSEGANDDTF
+1232 
-1246 NSGPSDFDYSWLTF
+1246 
-1260 SSKSFVPGSPDLLQD
+1260 
-1275 YAELWDTFSNTAKK
+1275 
-1289 DYDLT
+1289 
-1294 KTDIQSRLNSKTYSI
+1294 
-1309 LLVDTFYGCKEAETI
+1309 
-1324 TLFDKKSKDANY
+1324 
-1336 DVPFMVG
+1336 MVG
-1343 GHVFCGCTNLKTIN
+1343 GHFALESLVFEEVRQGGGIHEGRYNLANGWRNYSRDYIGTYNTDKFELSITKPTNSDEEFYYIDYNVAYDSACLEYMFARQVGIGPTLNLDWIWNNGGNILSMRGMFDGCVNLEEISMPNYKPGIKPLGRDPIFMDIIVYYEYTFRNCHKLKKIEYGPYLFAATDYGHGSDGIAYMVGTFENCYNLKYINFPHVDADAYFSIPKYLHKPTDTI
-1357 NLDQYEYHDK
+1357 
-1367 LGSDWMFKGCANLKI
+1367 FKNCNSLQAIFVGNWDELSSNDRATI
-1382 EPYYIEKFMV
+1382 IEKFNKL
-1392 PDLKRY
+1392 LKLS
-1398 MVAGYS
+1398 GL
-1404 PMNPG
+1404 NP
-1409 STFAGCNFSNINYTV
+1409 YT
-1424 DLSSFRTKQEYYGEK
+1424 
-1439 RVLACSDYFEDSN
+1439 
-1452 IKKFIYDTI
+1452 IYI
-1461 PIKANYNDRVCN
+1461 GKY
-1473 ITDMFKNTPIE
+1473 
-1484 YCDLT
+1484 DLT
-1489 GAGTLRIVFSDK
+1489 VI
-1501 ETYDITGSGF
+1501 
-1511 SNCNKLN
+1511 
-1518 TLIIDSI
+1518 
-1525 EISCEPNYWWWSKD
+1525 
-1539 AFKDCTSLK
+1539 
-1548 TIIINDSSHKGISS
+1548 H
-1562 GYEQIDKLREFLL
+1562 
-1575 YCGLD
+1575 
-1580 ANNIDIRFK
+1580 

>member
-30 VIGCAGDDTNVFFG
+30 VIGCAGDNTNVFFA

-70 LTKGDTNLVGILFA
+70 LTKGDTNLVGVLFA

-92 TINKGGDCV
+92 TVNKGGDCV

-129 LSTLQYGKLSDKS
+129 LSTLQYGKLSDAS

-156 KDYITAMGFFDI
+156 KDYIAAMGFFDI

-176 SKVGDTEIDPLS
+176 SKVSDTGKDTLS

-224 QIGTDFYIFD
+224 QIGRDFYIFD

-241 RETNGKEFLCLND
+241 RETNQKDTMDFLCLND
-254 NTSLALDYPS
+254 ESVQPLYFPKKS
-264 KTYKITKPDYASND
+264 YRITKPDYASND

-289 IQVKCDLKDLETI
+289 IQVKCDLKNLETI

-322 CTEYAVKKKSNNPI
+322 CTEYAVKKKNNNPI
-336 LSIDVGDFNN
+336 LAINVDDFNK
-346 IIHNQSVDNDNAHK
+346 IIHNQSVDNENAHK

-374 FYLNKSVNDDT
+374 FYLNKSAGNDT

-392 LLIDGKGSV
+392 VFVDGKGSV
-401 YNDVWKVSDYL
+401 YSWPWRVSDYL

-427 DTLGKNISDNDV
+427 DTLGKNISDNEV

-448 YLYISVNG
+448 YLYISING

-463 GHKPSDDEIKAHS
+463 GHKPSDYDIKAHS

-509 QPLTYDSIG
+509 QPLTQDSIG
-518 KGTKGDFINY
+518 KGVKGDFTNY
-528 GTLMKDAGGYAK
+528 GTLMGVAGGRAK
-540 SCYAI
+540 SCYAV

-551 GDKHGEEEINDWYQY
+551 GDKHGEEEINEWYQY
-566 TRKWYKNGTDYF
+566 TRKWYNNGGYF
-578 YTNSLS
+578 YNNSLS

-595 KYNYTSSGDRSDK
+595 KYNYTSTGDRSDK

-616 CEMTVGDKRL
+616 CEMTVGNKRL

-631 DQYGNSTFK
+631 DQYGKSTFK

-647 PKGIDN
+647 PIGIDN

-702 LSGKIIFKILGPINL
+702 LSGKISFKILGPINL

-735 TEGTV
+735 TENTV

-762 DIIMNKTNNDLIYM
+762 DIIMNKTDNDLIYM

-786 NDSTEMKINTLLS
+786 NDSTEMKINTLLTS
-799 TQEAYELGVSNSV
+799 QEAYELGVSNSV

-822 SMPLKTIQ
+822 SMPLKTIS
-830 KKDKDKPEQLYVDAY
+830 KKSIGKPEQLYVDAY

-859 FKTTDFGDTLGW
+859 FKTTDFGDTLGC
-871 RFRPIKFNYFD
+871 RFRQIKFNYFD
-882 GGFYPISTKINYK
+882 SGFYPISTKINYK

-910 TQFTTKYD
+910 EEFDEKYD
-918 MDIYFAMPVVELDVT
+918 MNLFFINNEMTYDISDNGYSQKVFGAPRLAKLKWYSSNKDIVDVDEDTGELLIYENGTVTISVDGNAPNYHRGHAEYTLNVTNIPEIGPNDMVISWNCYDNYVRKHKVYIYDNSKKVALVDTEYMEEGIRVPEENKKFIELYGTNDWTHEDSSTSKKVYATFSHGKYKYNAVLKDCKINGRPVVGYFAPNSYNYLIIYDADLT
-933 KDSFYQ
+933 DHPLGTPADSFV
-939 KLCGVP
+939 G
-945 RNAKARMTWSVRD
+945 
-958 NDIARIDDEGNITA
+958 DD
-972 LMDGETDVSVYVE
+972 
-985 ADNYNAATATYRL
+985 
-998 QIKNMP
+998 
-1004 SEEYQKNND
+1004 NND
-1013 VIYWTCYSEWQ
+1013 MYW
-1024 ETKNID
+1024 
-1030 NKKVSDED
+1030 
-1038 KKYIVVTNTAGDIYT
+1038 
-1053 KPATYF
+1053 
-1059 MGNNRFATTMDDGEL
+1059 
-1074 VLDIDPENYVY
+1074 
-1085 GMYHEEEHGEDGGIL
+1085 H
-1100 PQAIWTYMPLQ
+1100 
-1111 YKRYKIKDVKMT
+1111 KIKDLKMNKYNLVYGFQT
-1123 NNNHVFAQKIFT
+1123 AFYANSGNHDYTSQRGTGNFALESLILDEVRQNEEHALPNRYFSFID
-1135 KNKTNHPTTYDYN
+1135 PLYSRLAIGTYDTDKFKFSITEPTDSLERFYIN
-1148 NSQYRLTSLDVSN
+1148 YAPDVNENTLPLNTFEGQVGIGPTLNCDWIYDKSEACSLLYTFDGCKNLEEISMKNYRPTFVGDYSAKYVSTFRNCHKLKWIDCGLSLFGAWRAEGTLFGTFEN
-1161 CYLNY
+1161 CYSLKYINFQIVEAT
-1166 NNYGLIEYD
+1166 NFPEDPEVISKTVFKNCNSLQAIFIGNWDELGPGDRETIIEKFNELLQLS
-1175 GLTRTSVK
+1175 GIN
-1183 SEDTPSDT
+1183 PDT
-1191 IFPLLNWPIVEG
+1191 IYIG
-1203 MFSKYMWKKDKNDSN
+1203 K
-1218 VIDSICSLNTYSCT
+1218 
-1232 SKYPCSEGANDDTF
+1232 
-1246 NSGPSDFDYSWLTF
+1246 
-1260 SSKSFVPGSPDLLQD
+1260 
-1275 YAELWDTFSNTAKK
+1275 
-1289 DYDLT
+1289 YDLT
-1294 KTDIQSRLNSKTYSI
+1294 VI
-1309 LLVDTFYGCKEAETI
+1309 
-1324 TLFDKKSKDANY
+1324 
-1336 DVPFMVG
+1336 
-1343 GHVFCGCTNLKTIN
+1343 H
-1357 NLDQYEYHDK
+1357 
-1367 LGSDWMFKGCANLKI
+1367 
-1382 EPYYIEKFMV
+1382 
-1392 PDLKRY
+1392 
-1398 MVAGYS
+1398 
-1404 PMNPG
+1404 
-1409 STFAGCNFSNINYTV
+1409 
-1424 DLSSFRTKQEYYGEK
+1424 
-1439 RVLACSDYFEDSN
+1439 
-1452 IKKFIYDTI
+1452 
-1461 PIKANYNDRVCN
+1461 
-1473 ITDMFKNTPIE
+1473 
-1484 YCDLT
+1484 
-1489 GAGTLRIVFSDK
+1489 
-1501 ETYDITGSGF
+1501 
-1511 SNCNKLN
+1511 
-1518 TLIIDSI
+1518 
-1525 EISCEPNYWWWSKD
+1525 
-1539 AFKDCTSLK
+1539 
-1548 TIIINDSSHKGISS
+1548 
-1562 GYEQIDKLREFLL
+1562 
-1575 YCGLD
+1575 
-1580 ANNIDIRFK
+1580 

>member
-30 VIGCAGDDTNVFFG
+30 VIGCAGADTNVFFG

-92 TINKGGDCV
+92 TVNKGGDCV

-129 LSTLQYGKLSDKS
+129 LSTLQYGKLSDTS

-156 KDYITAMGFFDI
+156 KDYIAAMGFFDI

-176 SKVGDTEIDPLS
+176 STVSDRETDPLS

-224 QIGTDFYIFD
+224 QIGRDFYIFD

-241 RETNGKEFLCLND
+241 REANEKDTMDFLCLND
-254 NTSLALDYPS
+254 GSVQPLYFPKKS
-264 KTYKITKPDYASND
+264 YRITKPDYASND

-289 IQVKCDLKDLETI
+289 IQVKCDLKDLENI
-302 VESPLDSEKLVSLYP
+302 IESPLDSEKLVSLYP

-322 CTEYAVKKKSNNPI
+322 CTEYAIKKKNNKPI
-336 LSIDVGDFNN
+336 LAMDVGDFNN
-346 IIHNQSVDNDNAHK
+346 IIHNQSVDNENAHK

-374 FYLNKSVNDDT
+374 FYLNKSVNNDT

-392 LLIDGKGSV
+392 SFVDGKGSV
-401 YNDVWKVSDYL
+401 YSNPWMVSDYL
-412 KQNALTPCMFNMAYI
+412 KKNALTPCMFNMAYI
-427 DTLGKNISDNDV
+427 DTLGKNISDNEI
-439 KNDFDDNSN
+439 KNDFDGNAN
-448 YLYISVNG
+448 YLYISING
-456 NGDDTEA
+456 NGDDTES
-463 GHKPSDDEIKAHS
+463 GHKPSDNDIKAHS

-509 QPLTYDSIG
+509 QPLTQDSIG
-518 KGTKGDFINY
+518 KGTTGDFMNY
-528 GTLMKDAGGYAK
+528 GTLMRDAGGRAK
-540 SCYAI
+540 SCYAV

-551 GDKHGEEEINDWYQY
+551 GDKHGEEEINEWYQY
-566 TRKWYKNGTDYF
+566 TRKWYNNDGYF
-578 YTNSLS
+578 YNNSLS

-631 DQYGNSTFK
+631 DQYGKSTFK

-647 PKGIDN
+647 PIGIDN

-688 DGSGTAIP
+688 DGKGTAIP

-702 LSGKIIFKILGPINL
+702 LSGKITFKILGPINL

-735 TEGTV
+735 TENTV

-762 DIIMNKTNNDLIYM
+762 DIIMNKTDNDLIYM

-786 NDSTEMKINTLLS
+786 NDSTEMKINTLLT

-822 SMPLKTIQ
+822 SMPLKTIT
-830 KKDKDKPEQLYVDAY
+830 KKETNKPEQLYVDAY

-859 FKTTDFGDTLGW
+859 LKTTDFGDTLDW
-871 RFRPIKFNYFD
+871 RFRQIKFNYFD
-882 GGFYPISTKINYK
+882 NGFYPISTKINYK
-895 NDQTTMKLKEGASLS
+895 NNQTTMKLKEGAALSEEFDEKYNMDLFFADKEITYDGNNDDYEKIFAQKVFGAPRFTKLRWSSSNSDIVDIDEDTGELHFIQNDGTVVISVYGYAPNYHRGYAEYKLIFTNIPIEVGPNDMVIAWNCYDNYVRKRITYKEPNTVYHGLDVMDQNKVSNVSMEQGIPVPEENKKFITIGNFQYVGPVKVYSSIINDPHGYYSGYKYHAVLKDCMINGRPIDKWIWPGIDFFPYIHDDDLSPYNPQDNDGKMFWHKIKDLAMNKWNIVMIFTGWYIDNLKPFGSTTLALESLNLIEVGQLIGNPQWHPEDGPFRSYSRIGIGNLDTDKFKFSITPPLISGKIDPAYYITDYEFWEEGLRYLFAGQVGIGPTLNLDWILGSGNREMLS
-910 TQFTTKYD
+910 TNYMFDGCENLEEISMPYRPNPKIYSDQDHYKCTFRNCHKLKKLDDGPTLTK
-918 MDIYFAMPVVELDVT
+918 
-933 KDSFYQ
+933 
-939 KLCGVP
+939 
-945 RNAKARMTWSVRD
+945 
-958 NDIARIDDEGNITA
+958 GNSLEHDLIGTF
-972 LMDGETDVSVYVE
+972 E
-985 ADNYNAATATYRL
+985 N
-998 QIKNMP
+998 
-1004 SEEYQKNND
+1004 
-1013 VIYWTCYSEWQ
+1013 CYSLKYINFPYVDPQ
-1024 ETKNID
+1024 PRTTIPTNVISKTVFKNCNSLQAIFIGNWD
-1030 NKKVSDED
+1030 TPVSDQYIGTLDKLNSED
-1038 KKYIVVTNTAGDIYT
+1038 KQVVTN
-1053 KPATYF
+1053 KF
-1059 MGNNRFATTMDDGEL
+1059 KKL
-1074 VLDIDPENYVY
+1074 LQLS
-1085 GMYHEEEHGEDGGIL
+1085 GIN
-1100 PQAIWTYMPLQ
+1100 P
-1111 YKRYKIKDVKMT
+1111 
-1123 NNNHVFAQKIFT
+1123 
-1135 KNKTNHPTTYDYN
+1135 
-1148 NSQYRLTSLDVSN
+1148 
-1161 CYLNY
+1161 
-1166 NNYGLIEYD
+1166 
-1175 GLTRTSVK
+1175 
-1183 SEDTPSDT
+1183 DT
-1191 IFPLLNWPIVEG
+1191 IYIG
-1203 MFSKYMWKKDKNDSN
+1203 K
-1218 VIDSICSLNTYSCT
+1218 
-1232 SKYPCSEGANDDTF
+1232 
-1246 NSGPSDFDYSWLTF
+1246 
-1260 SSKSFVPGSPDLLQD
+1260 
-1275 YAELWDTFSNTAKK
+1275 
-1289 DYDLT
+1289 YDLT
-1294 KTDIQSRLNSKTYSI
+1294 VI
-1309 LLVDTFYGCKEAETI
+1309 
-1324 TLFDKKSKDANY
+1324 
-1336 DVPFMVG
+1336 
-1343 GHVFCGCTNLKTIN
+1343 H
-1357 NLDQYEYHDK
+1357 
-1367 LGSDWMFKGCANLKI
+1367 
-1382 EPYYIEKFMV
+1382 
-1392 PDLKRY
+1392 
-1398 MVAGYS
+1398 
-1404 PMNPG
+1404 
-1409 STFAGCNFSNINYTV
+1409 
-1424 DLSSFRTKQEYYGEK
+1424 
-1439 RVLACSDYFEDSN
+1439 
-1452 IKKFIYDTI
+1452 
-1461 PIKANYNDRVCN
+1461 
-1473 ITDMFKNTPIE
+1473 
-1484 YCDLT
+1484 
-1489 GAGTLRIVFSDK
+1489 
-1501 ETYDITGSGF
+1501 
-1511 SNCNKLN
+1511 
-1518 TLIIDSI
+1518 
-1525 EISCEPNYWWWSKD
+1525 
-1539 AFKDCTSLK
+1539 
-1548 TIIINDSSHKGISS
+1548 
-1562 GYEQIDKLREFLL
+1562 
-1575 YCGLD
+1575 
-1580 ANNIDIRFK
+1580 

>member
-30 VIGCAGDDTNVFFG
+30 VIGCAGDDTNVFFA
-44 DDPLSV
+44 DDPLTV
-50 DEDYD
+50 DEGYD

-129 LSTLQYGKLSDKS
+129 LSTLQYGKLSDAS

-156 KDYITAMGFFDI
+156 KDYIAAMGFFDI

-176 SKVGDTEIDPLS
+176 SKVSGTEKDTLS

-207 FEDILKEILQY
+207 FEDILKEILKY

-224 QIGTDFYIFD
+224 QIGKDFYIFD

-254 NTSLALDYPS
+254 NTSYVLEYPS
-264 KTYKITKPDYASND
+264 KTYRITKPDYASND

-322 CTEYAVKKKSNNPI
+322 CTEYAVKKKNNNPMLAI
-336 LSIDVGDFNN
+336 MVDDFNN
-346 IIHNQSVDNDNAHK
+346 IIHNQSVDNENAHK
-360 YDWYMRPLLNNSWK
+360 YDWYMRPLLNKSWK
-374 FYLNKSVNDDT
+374 FYLNKSLSNYT

-392 LLIDGKGSV
+392 VFIDGQGSV
-401 YNDVWKVSDYL
+401 YSWPWMVSDYL

-427 DTLGKNISDNDV
+427 DTLGKNISDNEV

-448 YLYISVNG
+448 YLYISING
-456 NGDDTEA
+456 NGDDTES
-463 GHKPSDDEIKAHS
+463 GHKPSDNDIRAHS

-509 QPLTYDSIG
+509 QPLTQDSIG

-528 GTLMKDAGGYAK
+528 GTLMKDAGGRAK

-551 GDKHGEEEINDWYQY
+551 GDKHGEEEINEWYQY
-566 TRKWYKNGTDYF
+566 TRKWYNNDGYF
-578 YTNSLS
+578 YNNSLS

-631 DQYGNSTFK
+631 DQYGKSTFK

-647 PKGIDN
+647 PMGIDN

-702 LSGKIIFKILGPINL
+702 LSGKITFKILGPINL

-735 TEGTV
+735 TENTV
-740 FVLAHTENIVLK
+740 FILAHTENIVLK

-762 DIIMNKTNNDLIYM
+762 DIIMNKTDNDLIYM

-786 NDSTEMKINTLLS
+786 NDNTEMKINTLLTS
-799 TQEAYELGVSNSV
+799 QEAYELGVSNSV

-822 SMPLKTIQ
+822 SMPLKTIT
-830 KKDKDKPEQLYVDAY
+830 KKETNKPEQLYVDAY

-859 FKTTDFGDTLGW
+859 FKTTDFGDTFVQ

-882 GGFYPISTKINYK
+882 NGFYPISTKINYK
-895 NDQTTMKLKEGASLS
+895 NDQTTMKLKEGAALS
-910 TQFTTKYD
+910 EEFDEKYNMDLFFVDKEITYDGKNGDDDQKIFAQKVFGAPRLAKLRWSSSNSDIVSIDADTGELQFNQNDGTVVISVHGYAPNYYD
-918 MDIYFAMPVVELDVT
+918 GYAE
-933 KDSFYQ
+933 Y
-939 KLCGVP
+939 KLIFTNVP
-945 RNAKARMTWSVRD
+945 IEVGP
-958 NDIARIDDEGNITA
+958 NDMVISWNC
-972 LMDGETDVSVYVE
+972 Y
-985 ADNYNAATATYRL
+985 DNYVRKRITYKEPHTIYHGIDAIDPDKVSTVSME
-998 QIKNMP
+998 QGIP
-1004 SEEYQKNND
+1004 VPEE
-1013 VIYWTCYSEWQ
+1013 
-1024 ETKNID
+1024 
-1030 NKKVSDED
+1030 NKKFITLGNFQYIGPVKVYSTIIKDPHGYYSGYKYHAVLKDCKLNGWSMDEMFNGIYD
-1038 KKYIVVTNTAGDIYT
+1038 WFPYINDDDLFPS
-1053 KPATYF
+1053 KPHPH
-1059 MGNNRFATTMDDGEL
+1059 N
-1074 VLDIDPENYVY
+1074 P
-1085 GMYHEEEHGEDGGIL
+1085 EEEDTTG
-1100 PQAIWTYMPLQ
+1100 
-1111 YKRYKIKDVKMT
+1111 KRFWHKIKDLAMNQWNIAMIRMGSYIDNSNSFGSSSLALESLNLIGVRQRFAGFLVEGTYAPYRNYSRIAIGNYDTDKFKFSITPPLISGEIDPDYYIPDHLFVPRELRLRCLFAGQVGIGPTLNLDWISSREMLPT
-1123 NNNHVFAQKIFT
+1123 NYMFDGCENLEEISMPYRPNPEIHDGDQNYYKYTFRNCHKL
-1135 KNKTNHPTTYDYN
+1135 KKLDDGPTLIKG
-1148 NSQYRLTSLDVSN
+1148 NSVDNPINLFGTFEN
-1161 CYLNY
+1161 CYSLKYINFPY
-1166 NNYGLIEYD
+1166 VDPYPWRSPG
-1175 GLTRTSVK
+1175 TSKTVFK
-1183 SEDTPSDT
+1183 NCNSLQAIFIGNWDELYSEDKEVIIYKFQTLLQLSGLNPDT
-1191 IFPLLNWPIVEG
+1191 IYIG
-1203 MFSKYMWKKDKNDSN
+1203 K
-1218 VIDSICSLNTYSCT
+1218 
-1232 SKYPCSEGANDDTF
+1232 
-1246 NSGPSDFDYSWLTF
+1246 
-1260 SSKSFVPGSPDLLQD
+1260 
-1275 YAELWDTFSNTAKK
+1275 
-1289 DYDLT
+1289 YDLT
-1294 KTDIQSRLNSKTYSI
+1294 VI
-1309 LLVDTFYGCKEAETI
+1309 
-1324 TLFDKKSKDANY
+1324 
-1336 DVPFMVG
+1336 
-1343 GHVFCGCTNLKTIN
+1343 H
-1357 NLDQYEYHDK
+1357 
-1367 LGSDWMFKGCANLKI
+1367 
-1382 EPYYIEKFMV
+1382 
-1392 PDLKRY
+1392 
-1398 MVAGYS
+1398 
-1404 PMNPG
+1404 
-1409 STFAGCNFSNINYTV
+1409 
-1424 DLSSFRTKQEYYGEK
+1424 
-1439 RVLACSDYFEDSN
+1439 
-1452 IKKFIYDTI
+1452 
-1461 PIKANYNDRVCN
+1461 
-1473 ITDMFKNTPIE
+1473 
-1484 YCDLT
+1484 
-1489 GAGTLRIVFSDK
+1489 
-1501 ETYDITGSGF
+1501 
-1511 SNCNKLN
+1511 
-1518 TLIIDSI
+1518 
-1525 EISCEPNYWWWSKD
+1525 
-1539 AFKDCTSLK
+1539 
-1548 TIIINDSSHKGISS
+1548 
-1562 GYEQIDKLREFLL
+1562 
-1575 YCGLD
+1575 
-1580 ANNIDIRFK
+1580 

>member
-30 VIGCAGDDTNVFFG
+30 VIGCAGDDTNVFFA

-92 TINKGGDCV
+92 TVNKDGDCV

-129 LSTLQYGKLSDKS
+129 LSTLQYGKLSDAS

-156 KDYITAMGFFDI
+156 KDYIEAMGFFDI

-176 SKVGDTEIDPLS
+176 SKVSDTETDPLS

-224 QIGTDFYIFD
+224 QIGRDFYIFD

-254 NTSLALDYPS
+254 NTSYVLEYPS
-264 KTYKITKPDYASND
+264 KTYRITQPDYASND

-289 IQVKCDLKDLETI
+289 IQVKCDLKNLETV

-322 CTEYAVKKKSNNPI
+322 CTEYAVKKKNNNPMLAI
-336 LSIDVGDFNN
+336 NVDDFNK
-346 IIHNQSVDNDNAHK
+346 IIHNQSVDNENAHK

-374 FYLNKSVNDDT
+374 FYLNKSVGNYT

-392 LLIDGKGSV
+392 VFVDGKGSV
-401 YNDVWKVSDYL
+401 YSWPWRVSDYL

-427 DTLGKNISDNDV
+427 DTLGKNISDNEV

-448 YLYISVNG
+448 YLYISING

-463 GHKPSDDEIKAHS
+463 GHKPSDNDIKAHS

-509 QPLTYDSIG
+509 QPLTQDSIG

-528 GTLMKDAGGYAK
+528 GTLMKDAGGRAK

-551 GDKHGEEEINDWYQY
+551 GDKHGEEEINEWYQY
-566 TRKWYKNGTDYF
+566 TRKWYNNDGYF
-578 YTNSLS
+578 YNNSLS

-595 KYNYTSSGDRSDK
+595 KYNYTSTGDRTDK

-631 DQYGNSTFK
+631 DKYGKSTFK

-647 PKGIDN
+647 PIGIDN

-702 LSGKIIFKILGPINL
+702 LSGKISFKILGPINL

-735 TEGTV
+735 TENTV

-762 DIIMNKTNNDLIYM
+762 DIIMNKTDNDLIYM

-786 NDSTEMKINTLLS
+786 NDSTEMKINTLLT

-822 SMPLKTIQ
+822 SMPLKTIT
-830 KKDKDKPEQLYVDAY
+830 KKETNKPEQLYVDAY

-859 FKTTDFGDTLGW
+859 FKTTDFGDTFGW

-882 GGFYPISTKINYK
+882 SGFYPISTKINYK
-895 NDQTTMKLKEGASLS
+895 NDQTTMKLKEGAALS
-910 TQFTTKYD
+910 EEFDEKYNMDLFFVDKEITYDGKNDDDQKIFAQKVFGAPRFTKLRWSSSNSDIVSIDADTGELQFNQNDGTVVISVHGYAPNYYD
-918 MDIYFAMPVVELDVT
+918 GYAE
-933 KDSFYQ
+933 Y
-939 KLCGVP
+939 KLIFTNVP
-945 RNAKARMTWSVRD
+945 IEVGP
-958 NDIARIDDEGNITA
+958 NDMVISWNC
-972 LMDGETDVSVYVE
+972 Y
-985 ADNYNAATATYRL
+985 DNYVRKRITYKEPNTIYHGL
-998 QIKNMP
+998 DAIDPDKVSTVSMEQGIP
-1004 SEEYQKNND
+1004 VPEE
-1013 VIYWTCYSEWQ
+1013 
-1024 ETKNID
+1024 
-1030 NKKVSDED
+1030 NKKFITLGNFQYIGPVKVYSSIIKDPHGYYSGY
-1038 KKYIVVTNTAGDIYT
+1038 KYHAVLKDCKLNEW
-1053 KPATYF
+1053 
-1059 MGNNRFATTMDDGEL
+1059 TMDEMFNG
-1074 VLDIDPENYVY
+1074 VY
-1085 GMYHEEEHGEDGGIL
+1085 GWFPYINDDDLEPANPQDGGRGNKF
-1100 PQAIWTYMPLQ
+1100 WH
-1111 YKRYKIKDVKMT
+1111 KIKDLAMNQWNIAMIRMGWYIDNSKTFGSSSLALESLNLIGVRQRFAGFLVEGAYAPFRNYSRIAIGNYDTDKFKFSITPPLISGEIDTDYYIPDYLLDPREVGLRCLFAGQVGIGPTLNLDWIRGTGNQDMLST
-1123 NNNHVFAQKIFT
+1123 NYMFDGCENLEEISMPYRPHPKIYNSDQNHYKYTFRNCHKL
-1135 KNKTNHPTTYDYN
+1135 KKLDDGPT
-1148 NSQYRLTSLDVSN
+1148 LAEGKSLDDPINLIGTFEN
-1161 CYLNY
+1161 CYSLKYINFPYVDPYPRRPLPSTISKTIFKNCNSLQAIFIGNWDNPNPEGWQGYFNKLYPEDKEVIIYKFKTLLQLSGLN
-1166 NNYGLIEYD
+1166 
-1175 GLTRTSVK
+1175 
-1183 SEDTPSDT
+1183 PDT
-1191 IFPLLNWPIVEG
+1191 IYIG
-1203 MFSKYMWKKDKNDSN
+1203 K
-1218 VIDSICSLNTYSCT
+1218 
-1232 SKYPCSEGANDDTF
+1232 
-1246 NSGPSDFDYSWLTF
+1246 
-1260 SSKSFVPGSPDLLQD
+1260 
-1275 YAELWDTFSNTAKK
+1275 
-1289 DYDLT
+1289 YDLT
-1294 KTDIQSRLNSKTYSI
+1294 VI
-1309 LLVDTFYGCKEAETI
+1309 
-1324 TLFDKKSKDANY
+1324 
-1336 DVPFMVG
+1336 
-1343 GHVFCGCTNLKTIN
+1343 H
-1357 NLDQYEYHDK
+1357 
-1367 LGSDWMFKGCANLKI
+1367 
-1382 EPYYIEKFMV
+1382 
-1392 PDLKRY
+1392 
-1398 MVAGYS
+1398 
-1404 PMNPG
+1404 
-1409 STFAGCNFSNINYTV
+1409 
-1424 DLSSFRTKQEYYGEK
+1424 
-1439 RVLACSDYFEDSN
+1439 
-1452 IKKFIYDTI
+1452 
-1461 PIKANYNDRVCN
+1461 
-1473 ITDMFKNTPIE
+1473 
-1484 YCDLT
+1484 
-1489 GAGTLRIVFSDK
+1489 
-1501 ETYDITGSGF
+1501 
-1511 SNCNKLN
+1511 
-1518 TLIIDSI
+1518 
-1525 EISCEPNYWWWSKD
+1525 
-1539 AFKDCTSLK
+1539 
-1548 TIIINDSSHKGISS
+1548 
-1562 GYEQIDKLREFLL
+1562 
-1575 YCGLD
+1575 
-1580 ANNIDIRFK
+1580 

>member
-30 VIGCAGDDTNVFFG
+30 VIGCAGDNTNVFFA

-92 TINKGGDCV
+92 TINKAGDCV

-115 AEEYTQLD
+115 AEEYTQLE

-129 LSTLQYGKLSDKS
+129 LSTLQYGKLSDAS

-156 KDYITAMGFFDI
+156 KDYIAAMGFFDI

-176 SKVGDTEIDPLS
+176 SKVSDTGKDTLS

-224 QIGTDFYIFD
+224 QIGKDFYIFD

-241 RETNGKEFLCLND
+241 RETNEKDTMDFLCLND
-254 NTSLALDYPS
+254 GSVQPLYFPKKS
-264 KTYKITKPDYASND
+264 YRITKPDYASND

-289 IQVKCDLKDLETI
+289 IQVKCDLKNLETI

-322 CTEYAVKKKSNNPI
+322 CTEYAVKKKNNNPI
-336 LSIDVGDFNN
+336 LAISVDDFNN
-346 IIHNQSVDNDNAHK
+346 IIHNQSVDNENAHK

-374 FYLNKSVNDDT
+374 FYLNKSVNNDT

-392 LLIDGKGSV
+392 VFVDGQGSV
-401 YNDVWKVSDYL
+401 YSWPWRVSDYL

-427 DTLGKNISDNDV
+427 DTFGKNISDNEV

-448 YLYISVNG
+448 YLYISING

-463 GHKPSDDEIKAHS
+463 GHKPSDNDIKAHS

-482 PSNSAVILSPTDDTS
+482 PSNSAVILSPTDDKS

-509 QPLTYDSIG
+509 QPLTQDSIG

-528 GTLMKDAGGYAK
+528 GTLMKDAGGRAK

-551 GDKHGEEEINDWYQY
+551 GDKHGEEEINEWYQY
-566 TRKWYKNGTDYF
+566 TRKWYNNDGYF
-578 YTNSLS
+578 YNNSLS

-595 KYNYTSSGDRSDK
+595 KYNYTSSGDSTDK

-631 DQYGNSTFK
+631 DQYGKSTFK

-647 PKGIDN
+647 PIGIDN

-702 LSGKIIFKILGPINL
+702 LSGKISFKILGPINL

-735 TEGTV
+735 TENTV

-762 DIIMNKTNNDLIYM
+762 DIIMNKTDNDLIYM

-786 NDSTEMKINTLLS
+786 NDSTEMKINTLLT
-799 TQEAYELGVSNSV
+799 TQEAYKLGVSNSV

-822 SMPLKTIQ
+822 SMPLKTIT
-830 KKDKDKPEQLYVDAY
+830 KKETNKPEQLYVDAY

-859 FKTTDFGDTLGW
+859 FKTTDFGDTFSG

-882 GGFYPISTKINYK
+882 SGFYPISTKINYK
-895 NDQTTMKLKEGASLS
+895 NDQTTMKLKEGA
-910 TQFTTKYD
+910 
-918 MDIYFAMPVVELDVT
+918 
-933 KDSFYQ
+933 
-939 KLCGVP
+939 
-945 RNAKARMTWSVRD
+945 
-958 NDIARIDDEGNITA
+958 A
-972 LMDGETDVSVYVE
+972 L
-985 ADNYNAATATYRL
+985 
-998 QIKNMP
+998 
-1004 SEEYQKNND
+1004 SEEFDEKYNMDLFFVDKEITYDGKNND
-1013 VIYWTCYSEWQ
+1013 DDQKIFAQKVFGAPRFTKLRWSSSNSDIVGIDADTGELKFNQNDGNVVISVHGYAPNYYDGYAEYKLIFTNVPIEVGPNDMVISWNCYDNYVRKRITYKEP
-1024 ETKNID
+1024 NIIYHGLD
-1030 NKKVSDED
+1030 AIDPDKVSTVSMEQGIPVPEENKKFITLGNFQYIGPVKVYSSIIKDPHGYYSGYKYHAVLKDCKLNKWSMDEMFNQIYD
-1038 KKYIVVTNTAGDIYT
+1038 WFPYINDDDLE
-1053 KPATYF
+1053 PAH
-1059 MGNNRFATTMDDGEL
+1059 
-1074 VLDIDPENYVY
+1074 PQ
-1085 GMYHEEEHGEDGGIL
+1085 EDGRGDKF
-1100 PQAIWTYMPLQ
+1100 WH
-1111 YKRYKIKDVKMT
+1111 KIKDLAMNKWNIAMIGIGWYIDNSKVFGSSTLALESLNLIGVRQRFSGFLVEGIYAKFRNYSRIAIGNYDTDKFKFSITPPLISGEIDSDYYIPDYLLDPRELGLRCLFAGQVGIGPTLNLDWITGRDMFST
-1123 NNNHVFAQKIFT
+1123 NYMFDGCENLEEISMPYIPDPELYDSDQEYYKYTFRNCHKLKKLDDGPTFT
-1135 KNKTNHPTTYDYN
+1135 KG
-1148 NSQYRLTSLDVSN
+1148 NSIDNPINLIGTFEN
-1161 CYLNY
+1161 CYSLKYINFPY
-1166 NNYGLIEYD
+1166 VDPYPRRHNKISKTVFKNCNSLQAIFIGNWDELY
-1175 GLTRTSVK
+1175 
-1183 SEDTPSDT
+1183 SEDKEVITYKFKTLLQLSGLNPDT
-1191 IFPLLNWPIVEG
+1191 IYIG
-1203 MFSKYMWKKDKNDSN
+1203 K
-1218 VIDSICSLNTYSCT
+1218 
-1232 SKYPCSEGANDDTF
+1232 
-1246 NSGPSDFDYSWLTF
+1246 
-1260 SSKSFVPGSPDLLQD
+1260 
-1275 YAELWDTFSNTAKK
+1275 
-1289 DYDLT
+1289 YDLT
-1294 KTDIQSRLNSKTYSI
+1294 VI
-1309 LLVDTFYGCKEAETI
+1309 
-1324 TLFDKKSKDANY
+1324 
-1336 DVPFMVG
+1336 
-1343 GHVFCGCTNLKTIN
+1343 H
-1357 NLDQYEYHDK
+1357 
-1367 LGSDWMFKGCANLKI
+1367 
-1382 EPYYIEKFMV
+1382 
-1392 PDLKRY
+1392 
-1398 MVAGYS
+1398 
-1404 PMNPG
+1404 
-1409 STFAGCNFSNINYTV
+1409 
-1424 DLSSFRTKQEYYGEK
+1424 
-1439 RVLACSDYFEDSN
+1439 
-1452 IKKFIYDTI
+1452 
-1461 PIKANYNDRVCN
+1461 
-1473 ITDMFKNTPIE
+1473 
-1484 YCDLT
+1484 
-1489 GAGTLRIVFSDK
+1489 
-1501 ETYDITGSGF
+1501 
-1511 SNCNKLN
+1511 
-1518 TLIIDSI
+1518 
-1525 EISCEPNYWWWSKD
+1525 
-1539 AFKDCTSLK
+1539 
-1548 TIIINDSSHKGISS
+1548 
-1562 GYEQIDKLREFLL
+1562 
-1575 YCGLD
+1575 
-1580 ANNIDIRFK
+1580 

>member
-92 TINKGGDCV
+92 TVNKGGDCV

-129 LSTLQYGKLSDKS
+129 LSTLQYGKLSDTS

-156 KDYITAMGFFDI
+156 KDYIEAMGFFDI
-168 GNVYFDKS
+168 GNVYFDQS
-176 SKVGDTEIDPLS
+176 SKVSGTETDTLS

-224 QIGTDFYIFD
+224 QIGRDFYIFD

-241 RETNGKEFLCLND
+241 REANGKEFLCLND
-254 NTSLALDYPS
+254 NISYVLDYPI
-264 KTYKITKPDYASND
+264 KTYRITKPDYASND

-289 IQVKCDLKDLETI
+289 IQVKCDLKDLETV

-322 CTEYAVKKKSNNPI
+322 CTEYAVKKKSNNPM
-336 LSIDVGDFNN
+336 LGYNVDDFNK
-346 IIHNQSVDNDNAHK
+346 IIHNQSVDNENAHK

-374 FYLNKSVNDDT
+374 FYLNKSVNNYT

-392 LLIDGKGSV
+392 IWVDGQGSV
-401 YNDVWKVSDYL
+401 YGWPWRVSDYL

-427 DTLGKNISDNDV
+427 DTLGKNISDNEI

-448 YLYISVNG
+448 YLYISING

-463 GHKPSDDEIKAHS
+463 GHKPSDNDIRAHS

-509 QPLTYDSIG
+509 QPLTQDSKG
-518 KGTKGDFINY
+518 KTNSGDFINY
-528 GTLMKDAGGYAK
+528 GTLMNKGGYAK
-540 SCYAI
+540 SCYAV

-551 GDKHGEEEINDWYQY
+551 GDKHGEEEINEWYQY
-566 TRKWYKNGTDYF
+566 TRKWYNNDGYF
-578 YTNSLS
+578 YNNSLS

-631 DQYGNSTFK
+631 DKYGKSTFK

-647 PKGIDN
+647 PMGIDN

-688 DGSGTAIP
+688 DGKGTAIP

-702 LSGKIIFKILGPINL
+702 LSGKISFKILGPINL

-735 TEGTV
+735 TENTV

-762 DIIMNKTNNDLIYM
+762 DIIMNKTDNDLIYM

-786 NDSTEMKINTLLS
+786 NDSTEMKINTLLT

-822 SMPLKTIQ
+822 SMPLKTIS
-830 KKDKDKPEQLYVDAY
+830 KKETNKPEQLYVDAY

-871 RFRPIKFNYFD
+871 RLRPIKFNYFD
-882 GGFYPISTKINYK
+882 SGFYPISTNINYK
-895 NDQTTMKLKEGASLS
+895 NDQTTMKLKEGAII
-910 TQFTTKYD
+910 QNMDFEEKYD
-918 MDIYFAMPVVELDVT
+918 MNPYFVRQNVKLDVT
-933 KDSFYQ
+933 KESFYQ
-939 KLCGVP
+939 RLWGTP
-945 RNAKARMTWSVRD
+945 RRAKIKWWSD
-958 NDIARIDDEGNITA
+958 NEGIAVVDNEGNVTFKSNGSVGIYA
-972 LMDGETDVSVYVE
+972 DVV
-985 ADNYNAATATYRL
+985 AKNYNDARAGYR
-998 QIKNMP
+998 IEITNMP
-1004 SEEYQKNND
+1004 TEEDLKNKD

-1024 ETKNID
+1024 ETKNIN
-1030 NKKVSDED
+1030 NKKVSDAD
-1038 KKYIVVTNTAGDIYT
+1038 KRYIVVTNKDGDIYK

-1059 MGNNRFATTMDDGEL
+1059 LGQNKFATIMDEGEL
-1074 VLDIDPENYVY
+1074 LLDIDPENYTYQIV
-1085 GMYHEEEHGEDGGIL
+1085 DIGGGYVS
-1100 PQAIWTYMPLQ
+1100 TYEPDQ

-1123 NNNHVFAQKIFT
+1123 NNNHVFCEPILT
-1135 KNKTNHPTTYDYN
+1135 KNKDNSTTYDYMA
-1148 NSQYRLTSLDVSN
+1148 SWYKLTSLDISKCNLEYGN
-1161 CYLNY
+1161 CGKYRKNPF
-1166 NNYGLIEYD
+1166 NNPDL
-1175 GLTRTSVK
+1175 
-1183 SEDTPSDT
+1183 SDDY
-1191 IFPLLNWPIVEG
+1191 G
-1203 MFSKYMWKKDKNDSN
+1203 MFCYNMWKED
-1218 VIDSICSLNTYSCT
+1218 IDNCSLNTANCT
-1232 SKYPCSEGANDDTF
+1232 TNYHNRKYPILKSTFDGA
-1246 NSGPSDFDYSWLTF
+1246 PSNFDYSWL
-1260 SSKSFVPGSPDLLQD
+1260 DLYSEYD
-1275 YAELWDTFSNTAKK
+1275 TMDNISHFYAELIGTFANT
-1289 DYDLT
+1289 
-1294 KTDIQSRLNSKTYSI
+1294 SKTEYNLTNTIIQNNINYIDTHI
-1309 LLVDTFYGCKEAETI
+1309 LLGGTFGACKKVETI
-1324 TLFDKKSKDANY
+1324 TLFNKKSNNNNISLFLGDEVFKDC
-1336 DVPFMVG
+1336 V
-1343 GHVFCGCTNLKTIN
+1343 NLKTIN
-1357 NLDQYEYHDK
+1357 NLDQYVVENSNGMSYGKGEY
-1367 LGSDWMFKGCANLKI
+1367 LFYGCKNLKI
-1382 EPYYIEKFMV
+1382 EPYYIEKFMA
-1392 PDLKRY
+1392 PLLKVY
-1398 MVAGYS
+1398 KADIDK
-1404 PMNPG
+1404 PG
-1409 STFAGCNFSNINYTV
+1409 DDYVVGRFAFGQCDFSNINYTV
-1424 DLSSFRTKQEYYGEK
+1424 DLSKFRTDK
-1439 RVLACSDYFEDSN
+1439 EDRYLCGGSFFAYSN
-1452 IKKFIYDTI
+1452 IKKFIYDTVPVI
-1461 PIKANYNDRVCN
+1461 SNYNTHRCR
-1473 ITDMFKNTPIE
+1473 IASMFMYTPIE

-1489 GAGTLRIVFSDK
+1489 GAGTLDLVPINDPSGEGGWWCISAFEGCDK
-1501 ETYDITGSGF
+1501 L
-1511 SNCNKLN
+1511 K
-1518 TLIIDSI
+1518 TLIIDSVDALQDY
-1525 EISCEPNYWWWSKD
+1525 EPYELDELEMSI
-1539 AFKDCTSLK
+1539 FKDCTSLK
-1548 TIIINDSSHKGISS
+1548 TIIINDKNYNGSSS
-1562 GYEQIDKLREFLL
+1562 GGMQINALRL
-1575 YCGLD
+1575 YLSKCGLNAD
-1580 ANNIDIRFK
+1580 NIDIRFKR

>member
-30 VIGCAGDDTNVFFG
+30 VIGCAGDNTNVFFG

-92 TINKGGDCV
+92 TVNKGGDCV

-129 LSTLQYGKLSDKS
+129 LSTLQYGKLSDAS

-156 KDYITAMGFFDI
+156 KDYIAAMGFFDI

-176 SKVGDTEIDPLS
+176 SKVSGTETDPLS

-224 QIGTDFYIFD
+224 QIGRDFYIFD

-241 RETNGKEFLCLND
+241 RETNEKDTKDFLCLND
-254 NTSLALDYPS
+254 GSVQPLYFPKKS
-264 KTYKITKPDYASND
+264 YRITKPDYASND

-289 IQVKCDLKDLETI
+289 IQVKCDLKDLENI
-302 VESPLDSEKLVSLYP
+302 IESPLDSEKLVSLYP

-322 CTEYAVKKKSNNPI
+322 CTEYAVKKKSNNPM
-336 LSIDVGDFNN
+336 LSMNVDDFNK
-346 IIHNQSVDNDNAHK
+346 IIHNQSVDNENAHK

-374 FYLNKSVNDDT
+374 FYLNKSVNNDT

-392 LLIDGKGSV
+392 VWIDGQGSV
-401 YNDVWKVSDYL
+401 YGYPWRVSDYL
-412 KQNALTPCMFNMAYI
+412 KQNALTPCMFNMACI
-427 DTLGKNISDNDV
+427 DTLGKNISDNEI
-439 KNDFDDNSN
+439 KNDFDNNSN
-448 YLYISVNG
+448 YLYISING

-463 GHKPSDDEIKAHS
+463 GHKPSDNDIRAHS

-509 QPLTYDSIG
+509 QPLTQDSKG
-518 KGTKGDFINY
+518 KTNSGDFINY
-528 GTLMKDAGGYAK
+528 GTLMNKGGYAK
-540 SCYAI
+540 SCYAV

-551 GDKHGEEEINDWYQY
+551 GDKHGEEEINEWYQY
-566 TRKWYKNGTDYF
+566 TRKWYNNDGYF
-578 YTNSLS
+578 YNNSLS

-631 DQYGNSTFK
+631 DKYGKSIFK

-647 PKGIDN
+647 PMGIDN

-688 DGSGTAIP
+688 DGKGTAIP

-702 LSGKIIFKILGPINL
+702 LSGKITFKILGPINL

-735 TEGTV
+735 TENTV
-740 FVLAHTENIVLK
+740 FILAHTENIVLK

-762 DIIMNKTNNDLIYM
+762 DIIMNKTDNDLIYM

-786 NDSTEMKINTLLS
+786 NDSTEMKINTLLT

-822 SMPLKTIQ
+822 SMPLKTISNRIATS
-830 KKDKDKPEQLYVDAY
+830 KPEQLYVDAY

-859 FKTTDFGDTLGW
+859 FKTTDFGDTLDW
-871 RFRPIKFNYFD
+871 RFRQIKFNYFD
-882 GGFYPISTKINYK
+882 NGFYPISTKINYK
-895 NDQTTMKLKEGASLS
+895 NDQTTMKLKEGAALSEEFDEKHNMDLFFEDKEITYDGNNDDYEKIFAQKVFGAPRFTKLRWSSSNSDIVDIDADTGELHFIKNNGTVVISVYGYAPNYYDGYAEYKLIFTNVPIEVGPNDMVIAWNCYDNYVRKRITYKEPNTVYHGIDAIDPDKISTVSMEQGIPVPEENKKFITLGEDSIKVYSSIINDPHGYYSGYKYHAVLKDCKINGQPIKDLFHEDHHQFPFINDDDLFPIKAHPHNPQEEDTTGKRFWHKIKDLAMNQWNFVMIGMGWYVDNSEIREFGSTSLALESLNLIEVRQIFAGFLVHLDNTPFRNYSRIGIGNLDTDKFKFSITPPLISGEIDPLYYIDDRDFHPYEAGLRYLFAGQVGIGPTLNLDWIRGTGNYKMLS
-910 TQFTTKYD
+910 TNYMFDGCENLEEISMPYRPNPEICEDKDYYKYTFRNCHKLKKLDDGPTLTKGNS
-918 MDIYFAMPVVELDVT
+918 LDNPIN
-933 KDSFYQ
+933 
-939 KLCGVP
+939 L
-945 RNAKARMTWSVRD
+945 
-958 NDIARIDDEGNITA
+958 
-972 LMDGETDVSVYVE
+972 DGTFE
-985 ADNYNAATATYRL
+985 N
-998 QIKNMP
+998 
-1004 SEEYQKNND
+1004 
-1013 VIYWTCYSEWQ
+1013 CYSLKYINFPYVDPQ
-1024 ETKNID
+1024 PTITTPSNQISKTVFKNCNSLQAIFIGNWD
-1030 NKKVSDED
+1030 TPVSNQFIGTLDKLNSED
-1038 KKYIVVTNTAGDIYT
+1038 KQVVTN
-1053 KPATYF
+1053 KF
-1059 MGNNRFATTMDDGEL
+1059 KNL
-1074 VLDIDPENYVY
+1074 LQLS
-1085 GMYHEEEHGEDGGIL
+1085 GIN
-1100 PQAIWTYMPLQ
+1100 P
-1111 YKRYKIKDVKMT
+1111 
-1123 NNNHVFAQKIFT
+1123 
-1135 KNKTNHPTTYDYN
+1135 
-1148 NSQYRLTSLDVSN
+1148 
-1161 CYLNY
+1161 
-1166 NNYGLIEYD
+1166 
-1175 GLTRTSVK
+1175 
-1183 SEDTPSDT
+1183 DT
-1191 IFPLLNWPIVEG
+1191 IYIG
-1203 MFSKYMWKKDKNDSN
+1203 K
-1218 VIDSICSLNTYSCT
+1218 
-1232 SKYPCSEGANDDTF
+1232 
-1246 NSGPSDFDYSWLTF
+1246 
-1260 SSKSFVPGSPDLLQD
+1260 
-1275 YAELWDTFSNTAKK
+1275 
-1289 DYDLT
+1289 YDLT
-1294 KTDIQSRLNSKTYSI
+1294 VI
-1309 LLVDTFYGCKEAETI
+1309 
-1324 TLFDKKSKDANY
+1324 
-1336 DVPFMVG
+1336 
-1343 GHVFCGCTNLKTIN
+1343 H
-1357 NLDQYEYHDK
+1357 
-1367 LGSDWMFKGCANLKI
+1367 
-1382 EPYYIEKFMV
+1382 
-1392 PDLKRY
+1392 
-1398 MVAGYS
+1398 
-1404 PMNPG
+1404 
-1409 STFAGCNFSNINYTV
+1409 
-1424 DLSSFRTKQEYYGEK
+1424 
-1439 RVLACSDYFEDSN
+1439 
-1452 IKKFIYDTI
+1452 
-1461 PIKANYNDRVCN
+1461 
-1473 ITDMFKNTPIE
+1473 
-1484 YCDLT
+1484 
-1489 GAGTLRIVFSDK
+1489 
-1501 ETYDITGSGF
+1501 
-1511 SNCNKLN
+1511 
-1518 TLIIDSI
+1518 
-1525 EISCEPNYWWWSKD
+1525 
-1539 AFKDCTSLK
+1539 
-1548 TIIINDSSHKGISS
+1548 
-1562 GYEQIDKLREFLL
+1562 
-1575 YCGLD
+1575 
-1580 ANNIDIRFK
+1580 

>member
-10 INDTPIEVVIENK
+10 INDTLIEVVIENK

-30 VIGCAGDDTNVFFG
+30 TIGCAGDNPNVLFS
-44 DDPLSV
+44 DDPLSI
-50 DEDYD
+50 DENYD

-70 LTKGDTNLVGILFA
+70 FTKGDTNLVGILFA

-92 TINKGGDCV
+92 TIKKDGDCV

-115 AEEYTQLD
+115 AEEYTKLD

-129 LSTLQYGKLSDKS
+129 LSTLQYGKLSDAS

-156 KDYITAMGFFDI
+156 KDYIEAMGFFDI
-168 GNVYFDKS
+168 GNVYFDQS
-176 SKVGDTEIDPLS
+176 SKVSGTETDPLS

-224 QIGTDFYIFD
+224 QIGRDFYIFD
-234 WSTLTQS
+234 WSTLTKS
-241 RETNGKEFLCLND
+241 RETNEKYTMDFLCLND
-254 NTSLALDYPS
+254 GSVKPLYFPKKS
-264 KTYKITKPDYASND
+264 YRVTKPDYASND

-289 IQVKCDLKDLETI
+289 IQVKCDLKNLETV

-322 CTEYAVKKKSNNPI
+322 CTEYAVKKKNNNPI
-336 LSIDVGDFNN
+336 LAINVDDFNK
-346 IIHNQSVDNDNAHK
+346 IIHNQSVDNENAHK

-374 FYLNKSVNDDT
+374 FYLNKSVGNDT

-392 LLIDGKGSV
+392 VFIDGKGSV
-401 YNDVWKVSDYL
+401 YSWPWRVSDYL

-427 DTLGKNISDNDV
+427 DTLGKNISDNEV

-448 YLYISVNG
+448 YLYISING

-463 GHKPSDDEIKAHS
+463 GHKPSDNDIKAHS

-509 QPLTYDSIG
+509 QPLTQDSIG

-528 GTLMKDAGGYAK
+528 GTLMKDAGGRAK
-540 SCYAI
+540 SCYAV

-551 GDKHGEEEINDWYQY
+551 GDKHGEEEINEWYQY
-566 TRKWYKNGTDYF
+566 TRKWYNNDGYF
-578 YTNSLS
+578 YNNSLS

-595 KYNYTSSGDRSDK
+595 KYNYTSSGDRTDK

-631 DQYGNSTFK
+631 DKYGKSTFK

-647 PKGIDN
+647 PIGIDN

-702 LSGKIIFKILGPINL
+702 LSGKISFKILGPINL

-735 TEGTV
+735 TENTV
-740 FVLAHTENIVLK
+740 FILAHTENIVLK

-762 DIIMNKTNNDLIYM
+762 DIIMNKTDNDLIYM

-786 NDSTEMKINTLLS
+786 NDSTEMKINTLLT

-822 SMPLKTIQ
+822 SMPLKTIT
-830 KKDKDKPEQLYVDAY
+830 KKETNKPEQLYVDAY
-845 WNEYNKQRMLIDVT
+845 WNEYNKQRMIVDVT

-910 TQFTTKYD
+910 EEFDEKYD
-918 MDIYFAMPVVELDVT
+918 MNLFFLEREITWDVT
-933 KDSFYQ
+933 TDNGYAQ
-939 KLCGVP
+939 KVFGAP
-945 RNAKARMTWSVRD
+945 KFAKLEWSSS
-958 NDIARIDDEGNITA
+958 NSDIAGVDENTGQIQPYKNGTVVISVMGYAPNYNLGYAEYTLNIDVTNIPEIGPND
-972 LMDGETDVSVYVE
+972 MVISWNCY
-985 ADNYNAATATYRL
+985 DNYVRKHEVYDGSISDVFPITTYRGVNANV
-998 QIKNMP
+998 INAYMEKGITVP
-1004 SEEYQKNND
+1004 EE
-1013 VIYWTCYSEWQ
+1013 
-1024 ETKNID
+1024 
-1030 NKKVSDED
+1030 NKKFIDIWGRKVYSAFSYGKYMYNAILKDCKINGESLIEGPDAFNRTWFIPIYDHDLITDIHYDSDYEGLWHKLKD
-1038 KKYIVVTNTAGDIYT
+1038 LKMNKYNLVFGSRSSMVLRKDPNNGAPLVMHGT
-1053 KPATYF
+1053 
-1059 MGNNRFATTMDDGEL
+1059 GNFALESL
-1074 VLDIDPENYVY
+1074 VLDGVRQSLGVDADTVNGNFHDYSRCAIGTYDTDKFEFSITKPTNSDEKLYYVNYDDSSDSGLLECMFKGQVGIGPTLNLDWLWNNGGNLLSIGGMFDGCVNLEEISMPNYRPSKITNDNIDWDHIYINYYKYTFRNCHKLKKIENGLYLFDLY
-1085 GMYHEEEHGEDGGIL
+1085 GWHYAHISYLTGTFENCYNLKYINFSHVDANANFSGEETPDGSPNEPSKTIFKNCNSL
-1100 PQAIWTYMPLQ
+1100 QAIFISNWDELSPNDRATII
-1111 YKRYKIKDVKMT
+1111 YK
-1123 NNNHVFAQKIFT
+1123 F
-1135 KNKTNHPTTYDYN
+1135 KN
-1148 NSQYRLTSLDVSN
+1148 
-1161 CYLNY
+1161 
-1166 NNYGLIEYD
+1166 
-1175 GLTRTSVK
+1175 
-1183 SEDTPSDT
+1183 
-1191 IFPLLNWPIVEG
+1191 
-1203 MFSKYMWKKDKNDSN
+1203 
-1218 VIDSICSLNTYSCT
+1218 
-1232 SKYPCSEGANDDTF
+1232 
-1246 NSGPSDFDYSWLTF
+1246 
-1260 SSKSFVPGSPDLLQD
+1260 LLQLSGINPD
-1275 YAELWDTFSNTAKK
+1275 IIYIGK
-1289 DYDLT
+1289 YDLT
-1294 KTDIQSRLNSKTYSI
+1294 VI
-1309 LLVDTFYGCKEAETI
+1309 
-1324 TLFDKKSKDANY
+1324 
-1336 DVPFMVG
+1336 
-1343 GHVFCGCTNLKTIN
+1343 H
-1357 NLDQYEYHDK
+1357 
-1367 LGSDWMFKGCANLKI
+1367 
-1382 EPYYIEKFMV
+1382 
-1392 PDLKRY
+1392 
-1398 MVAGYS
+1398 
-1404 PMNPG
+1404 
-1409 STFAGCNFSNINYTV
+1409 
-1424 DLSSFRTKQEYYGEK
+1424 
-1439 RVLACSDYFEDSN
+1439 
-1452 IKKFIYDTI
+1452 
-1461 PIKANYNDRVCN
+1461 
-1473 ITDMFKNTPIE
+1473 
-1484 YCDLT
+1484 
-1489 GAGTLRIVFSDK
+1489 
-1501 ETYDITGSGF
+1501 
-1511 SNCNKLN
+1511 
-1518 TLIIDSI
+1518 
-1525 EISCEPNYWWWSKD
+1525 
-1539 AFKDCTSLK
+1539 
-1548 TIIINDSSHKGISS
+1548 
-1562 GYEQIDKLREFLL
+1562 
-1575 YCGLD
+1575 
-1580 ANNIDIRFK
+1580 

>member
-30 VIGCAGDDTNVFFG
+30 VIGCSGDNTNVFFA

-92 TINKGGDCV
+92 TVNKDGDCV

-129 LSTLQYGKLSDKS
+129 LSTLQYGKLSDAS

-156 KDYITAMGFFDI
+156 KDYIAAMSFFDI

-176 SKVGDTEIDPLS
+176 SKVSGSETDPLS

-224 QIGTDFYIFD
+224 QIGRDFYIFD

-241 RETNGKEFLCLND
+241 REANEKDTMDFLCLND
-254 NTSLALDYPS
+254 GSVQPLYFPKKS
-264 KTYKITKPDYASND
+264 YRITKPDYASND

-322 CTEYAVKKKSNNPI
+322 CTEYAIKKKSNNPM
-336 LSIDVGDFNN
+336 LAMNVDDFNK
-346 IIHNQSVDNDNAHK
+346 IIHNQSVENENAHK

-374 FYLNKSVNDDT
+374 FYLNKSTGNYT

-392 LLIDGKGSV
+392 VWIDGQGSV
-401 YNDVWKVSDYL
+401 YGYPWRVSDYL

-427 DTLGKNISDNDV
+427 DTLGKNISDNEI

-448 YLYISVNG
+448 YLYISING

-463 GHKPSDDEIKAHS
+463 GHKPSDDDIKAHS

-509 QPLTYDSIG
+509 QPLTQDSKG
-518 KGTKGDFINY
+518 KTNSGDFINY
-528 GTLMKDAGGYAK
+528 GTLMNKGGYAK
-540 SCYAI
+540 SCYAV

-551 GDKHGEEEINDWYQY
+551 GDKHGEEEINEWYQY
-566 TRKWYKNGTDYF
+566 TRKWYNNDGYF
-578 YTNSLS
+578 YNNSLS

-631 DQYGNSTFK
+631 DKYGKSTFK

-647 PKGIDN
+647 PIGIDN

-688 DGSGTAIP
+688 DGKGTAIP

-702 LSGKIIFKILGPINL
+702 LSGKITFKILGPINL

-735 TEGTV
+735 TENTV
-740 FVLAHTENIVLK
+740 FILAHTENIVLK

-762 DIIMNKTNNDLIYM
+762 DIIMNKTDNDLIYM

-786 NDSTEMKINTLLS
+786 NDSTEMKINTLLT

-822 SMPLKTIQ
+822 SMPLKSIT
-830 KKDKDKPEQLYVDAY
+830 KKETNKPEQLYVDAY
-845 WNEYNKQRMLIDVT
+845 WNEYNKQRMLVDVT
-859 FKTTDFGDTLGW
+859 LKTTDFGDTFEW
-871 RFRPIKFNYFD
+871 RFRPIKFNYF
-882 GGFYPISTKINYK
+882 GSGFYPISTKINYK
-895 NDQTTMKLKEGASLS
+895 NDQTTMKLKEGAALSEEFDEKYNMDLFFVDKEITYDGKNDDYEKIFAQKVFGAPRFTKLRWSSSNSDIVGIDADTGELHFNKNDGTVVISVYGYAPNYYDGYAEYKLIFTNVPIEIGPNDMVIAWNCYDNYVRKRITYKEPNTVYHGLDVMDQNKVSNVSMEQGIPVPEENKKFITIGNFQYVGPVKVYSSVINDPHGYYSGYKYHAVLKDCMINGRPIDKWIWQYYGDFPYIHDDDLSPYNPEDTNGKMFWHKIKDLAMNKWNIVMIFTGWYIDNLKPFGSTSLALESLNFIEVGQLIGNPQWHPEDGPFRSYSRIGIGNLDTDKFKFSITPPLISGEIDPSYYIPDWEFWGEGLRYLFAGQVGIGPTLNLDWILGSGNRSMLS
-910 TQFTTKYD
+910 TNYMFDGCENLEEISMPYRPNPEIYNSDQDHYKCTFRNCHKLKKLDDGPTLTK
-918 MDIYFAMPVVELDVT
+918 
-933 KDSFYQ
+933 
-939 KLCGVP
+939 
-945 RNAKARMTWSVRD
+945 
-958 NDIARIDDEGNITA
+958 GNSIEHDLIGTF
-972 LMDGETDVSVYVE
+972 E
-985 ADNYNAATATYRL
+985 N
-998 QIKNMP
+998 
-1004 SEEYQKNND
+1004 
-1013 VIYWTCYSEWQ
+1013 CYSLKYVNFPYVDPQ
-1024 ETKNID
+1024 PTTTIPSNQISKTVFKNCNSLQAIFIGNWD
-1030 NKKVSDED
+1030 NPNHNHEFPGRWDKLSSED
-1038 KKYIVVTNTAGDIYT
+1038 KQVVTN
-1053 KPATYF
+1053 KF
-1059 MGNNRFATTMDDGEL
+1059 KKL
-1074 VLDIDPENYVY
+1074 LQLS
-1085 GMYHEEEHGEDGGIL
+1085 GIN
-1100 PQAIWTYMPLQ
+1100 P
-1111 YKRYKIKDVKMT
+1111 
-1123 NNNHVFAQKIFT
+1123 
-1135 KNKTNHPTTYDYN
+1135 
-1148 NSQYRLTSLDVSN
+1148 
-1161 CYLNY
+1161 
-1166 NNYGLIEYD
+1166 
-1175 GLTRTSVK
+1175 
-1183 SEDTPSDT
+1183 DT
-1191 IFPLLNWPIVEG
+1191 IYIG
-1203 MFSKYMWKKDKNDSN
+1203 K
-1218 VIDSICSLNTYSCT
+1218 
-1232 SKYPCSEGANDDTF
+1232 
-1246 NSGPSDFDYSWLTF
+1246 
-1260 SSKSFVPGSPDLLQD
+1260 
-1275 YAELWDTFSNTAKK
+1275 
-1289 DYDLT
+1289 YDLT
-1294 KTDIQSRLNSKTYSI
+1294 VI
-1309 LLVDTFYGCKEAETI
+1309 
-1324 TLFDKKSKDANY
+1324 
-1336 DVPFMVG
+1336 
-1343 GHVFCGCTNLKTIN
+1343 H
-1357 NLDQYEYHDK
+1357 
-1367 LGSDWMFKGCANLKI
+1367 
-1382 EPYYIEKFMV
+1382 
-1392 PDLKRY
+1392 
-1398 MVAGYS
+1398 
-1404 PMNPG
+1404 
-1409 STFAGCNFSNINYTV
+1409 
-1424 DLSSFRTKQEYYGEK
+1424 
-1439 RVLACSDYFEDSN
+1439 
-1452 IKKFIYDTI
+1452 
-1461 PIKANYNDRVCN
+1461 
-1473 ITDMFKNTPIE
+1473 
-1484 YCDLT
+1484 
-1489 GAGTLRIVFSDK
+1489 
-1501 ETYDITGSGF
+1501 
-1511 SNCNKLN
+1511 
-1518 TLIIDSI
+1518 
-1525 EISCEPNYWWWSKD
+1525 
-1539 AFKDCTSLK
+1539 
-1548 TIIINDSSHKGISS
+1548 
-1562 GYEQIDKLREFLL
+1562 
-1575 YCGLD
+1575 
-1580 ANNIDIRFK
+1580 

>member
-92 TINKGGDCV
+92 TVNKGGDCV

-129 LSTLQYGKLSDKS
+129 LSTLQYGKLSDAS

-156 KDYITAMGFFDI
+156 KDYIAAMGFFDI
-168 GNVYFDKS
+168 GNVYFDQS
-176 SKVGDTEIDPLS
+176 SKVSGTETDPLS

-224 QIGTDFYIFD
+224 QIGRDFYIFD

-241 RETNGKEFLCLND
+241 RETNEKYTMDFLCLND
-254 NTSLALDYPS
+254 GSVKPLYFPKKS
-264 KTYKITKPDYASND
+264 YRITKPDYASND

-289 IQVKCDLKDLETI
+289 IQVKCDLKSLENI

-322 CTEYAVKKKSNNPI
+322 CTEYAVKKKNNNPMLAI
-336 LSIDVGDFNN
+336 MVDDFNN
-346 IIHNQSVDNDNAHK
+346 IIHNQSVDNENAHK

-374 FYLNKSVNDDT
+374 FYLNKSVNNDT

-392 LLIDGKGSV
+392 VFIDGKGSV
-401 YNDVWKVSDYL
+401 YSWPWRVSDYL

-427 DTLGKNISDNDV
+427 DTLGKNISDNEV

-448 YLYISVNG
+448 YLYISING
-456 NGDDTEA
+456 NGDDTES
-463 GHKPSDDEIKAHS
+463 GHKPSDNDIKAHS

-509 QPLTYDSIG
+509 QPLTQDSIG

-528 GTLMKDAGGYAK
+528 GTLMKDAGGRAK

-551 GDKHGEEEINDWYQY
+551 GDKHGEEEINEWYQY
-566 TRKWYKNGTDYF
+566 TRKWYNNNGYF
-578 YTNSLS
+578 YKNSLS
-584 PYVQERSPWKY
+584 PYIQERSPWKY

-631 DQYGNSTFK
+631 DQYGKSTFK

-647 PKGIDN
+647 PMGIDN

-702 LSGKIIFKILGPINL
+702 LSGKISFKILGPINL

-730 RHTKW
+730 KHTKW
-735 TEGTV
+735 TENTV

-762 DIIMNKTNNDLIYM
+762 DIIMNKTDNDLIYM

-786 NDSTEMKINTLLS
+786 NDSTEMKINTLLT

-822 SMPLKTIQ
+822 SMPLKTIS
-830 KKDKDKPEQLYVDAY
+830 KKETNKPEQLYVDAY

-859 FKTTDFGDTLGW
+859 LKTTDFGDTLGL

-882 GGFYPISTKINYK
+882 NGFYPISTKINYK
-895 NDQTTMKLKEGASLS
+895 NDQTTIKLKEGAALS
-910 TQFTTKYD
+910 EEFDEKYNMDLFFVDKEIIYDGKNGDDDQKIFAQKVFGAPRFAKFRWSSSNSDIVSIDADTGELKFNQNDGTVVISVRGYAPNYYDGYAEYKLIFTNVPIEVGPNDMVIAWNCYDNYVRKRITYKEPHTIYHGLDAIDPDKVSTVSMEQGIPVPEENKKFITLFRNSVKVYSSIIKDPHGYYSGYKYH
-918 MDIYFAMPVVELDVT
+918 AVL
-933 KDSFYQ
+933 KDSKINGQ
-939 KLCGVP
+939 P
-945 RNAKARMTWSVRD
+945 
-958 NDIARIDDEGNITA
+958 
-972 LMDGETDVSVYVE
+972 
-985 ADNYNAATATYRL
+985 
-998 QIKNMP
+998 IKNLFKEDYDDFPFINDDDLFP
-1004 SEEYQKNND
+1004 S
-1013 VIYWTCYSEWQ
+1013 
-1024 ETKNID
+1024 
-1030 NKKVSDED
+1030 
-1038 KKYIVVTNTAGDIYT
+1038 
-1053 KPATYF
+1053 KPHPH
-1059 MGNNRFATTMDDGEL
+1059 N
-1074 VLDIDPENYVY
+1074 P
-1085 GMYHEEEHGEDGGIL
+1085 EEEDTSGYRFWH
-1100 PQAIWTYMPLQ
+1100 
-1111 YKRYKIKDVKMT
+1111 KIKDLAMNQWNFVMIGMGSYIDNSNT
-1123 NNNHVFAQKIFT
+1123 FGSSSLALESLNLIEVRQIFAGFLVGGIYRPFRNYSRIGIGNYDTDKFKFSITPPLISGEIDPLYYIDGFEFHPDESGLKYLFAGQVGIGPTLNLDWISSSRIPLSMNGMFDGCENLEEISMPNYRPDSEIYDDQNYYKYTFRNCHKLKKLDDGPTLT
-1135 KNKTNHPTTYDYN
+1135 KG
-1148 NSQYRLTSLDVSN
+1148 NSVDNPINLIGTFEN
-1161 CYLNY
+1161 CYSLKYINFPY
-1166 NNYGLIEYD
+1166 ADPYPWKAH
-1175 GLTRTSVK
+1175 SVSK
-1183 SEDTPSDT
+1183 TVFKNCNSLQAIFIGNWDELYSEDKEVIIYKFQTLLQLSGINPDT
-1191 IFPLLNWPIVEG
+1191 IYIG
-1203 MFSKYMWKKDKNDSN
+1203 K
-1218 VIDSICSLNTYSCT
+1218 
-1232 SKYPCSEGANDDTF
+1232 
-1246 NSGPSDFDYSWLTF
+1246 
-1260 SSKSFVPGSPDLLQD
+1260 
-1275 YAELWDTFSNTAKK
+1275 
-1289 DYDLT
+1289 YDLT
-1294 KTDIQSRLNSKTYSI
+1294 VI
-1309 LLVDTFYGCKEAETI
+1309 
-1324 TLFDKKSKDANY
+1324 
-1336 DVPFMVG
+1336 
-1343 GHVFCGCTNLKTIN
+1343 H
-1357 NLDQYEYHDK
+1357 
-1367 LGSDWMFKGCANLKI
+1367 
-1382 EPYYIEKFMV
+1382 
-1392 PDLKRY
+1392 
-1398 MVAGYS
+1398 
-1404 PMNPG
+1404 
-1409 STFAGCNFSNINYTV
+1409 
-1424 DLSSFRTKQEYYGEK
+1424 
-1439 RVLACSDYFEDSN
+1439 
-1452 IKKFIYDTI
+1452 
-1461 PIKANYNDRVCN
+1461 
-1473 ITDMFKNTPIE
+1473 
-1484 YCDLT
+1484 
-1489 GAGTLRIVFSDK
+1489 
-1501 ETYDITGSGF
+1501 
-1511 SNCNKLN
+1511 
-1518 TLIIDSI
+1518 
-1525 EISCEPNYWWWSKD
+1525 
-1539 AFKDCTSLK
+1539 
-1548 TIIINDSSHKGISS
+1548 
-1562 GYEQIDKLREFLL
+1562 
-1575 YCGLD
+1575 
-1580 ANNIDIRFK
+1580 

>member
-30 VIGCAGDDTNVFFG
+30 VIGCAGDNTNVFFA

-92 TINKGGDCV
+92 TVNKDGDCV

-129 LSTLQYGKLSDKS
+129 LSTLQYGKLSDTS

-156 KDYITAMGFFDI
+156 KDYIAAMGFFDI

-176 SKVGDTEIDPLS
+176 SKVSGTETDPLS

-224 QIGTDFYIFD
+224 QIGRDFYIFD

-241 RETNGKEFLCLND
+241 REANEKDTMDFLCLND
-254 NTSLALDYPS
+254 GSVQPLYFPKKS
-264 KTYKITKPDYASND
+264 YRITKPDYASND

-289 IQVKCDLKDLETI
+289 IQVKCDLKDLENI
-302 VESPLDSEKLVSLYP
+302 IESPLDSEKLVSLYP

-322 CTEYAVKKKSNNPI
+322 CTEYAVKKKSNNPMLAI
-336 LSIDVGDFNN
+336 NVDDFNK
-346 IIHNQSVDNDNAHK
+346 IIHNQSVDNENAHK

-374 FYLNKSVNDDT
+374 FYLNKSVNNDT

-392 LLIDGKGSV
+392 VWIDGQGSV
-401 YNDVWKVSDYL
+401 YGYPWRVSDYL

-427 DTLGKNISDNDV
+427 DTLGKNISDNEI

-448 YLYISVNG
+448 YLYISING

-463 GHKPSDDEIKAHS
+463 GHKPSDNDIKAHS

-509 QPLTYDSIG
+509 QPLTQDSIG

-528 GTLMKDAGGYAK
+528 GTLMKDGGGYAK
-540 SCYAI
+540 SCYAV

-551 GDKHGEEEINDWYQY
+551 GDKHGEEEINEWYQY
-566 TRKWYKNGTDYF
+566 TRKWYNDDGYF
-578 YTNSLS
+578 YNNSLS

-595 KYNYTSSGDRSDK
+595 KYNYTSSGDSSDK

-631 DQYGNSTFK
+631 DQYGKSTFK

-647 PKGIDN
+647 PIGIDN

-678 QNTIDPFMNI
+678 QNTIDPLMNI

-702 LSGKIIFKILGPINL
+702 LSGKISFKILGPINL

-735 TEGTV
+735 TENTV

-762 DIIMNKTNNDLIYM
+762 DIIMNKTDNDLIYM

-786 NDSTEMKINTLLS
+786 NDSTEMKINTLLT

-822 SMPLKTIQ
+822 SMPLKTIS
-830 KKDKDKPEQLYVDAY
+830 KKETNKPEQLYVDAY

-859 FKTTDFGDTLGW
+859 FKTTDFGDTLDW
-871 RFRPIKFNYFD
+871 RFRQIKFNYFD
-882 GGFYPISTKINYK
+882 SGFYPISTNINYK

-910 TQFTTKYD
+910 KEFNVKYE
-918 MDIYFAMPVVELDVT
+918 MNPYFERPNIELDAT
-933 KDSFYQ
+933 KDLFYQ
-939 KLCGVP
+939 KLYGAP
-945 RNAKARMTWSVRD
+945 KR
-958 NDIARIDDEGNITA
+958 ARIRWVSDNENIAVVDDKGDVTIKGNGRVRIYA
-972 LMDGETDVSVYVE
+972 YISAM
-985 ADNYNAATATYRL
+985 NYNDAIASYSIQITNMAT
-998 QIKNMP
+998 
-1004 SEEYQKNND
+1004 EEELDGKD
-1013 VIYWTCYSEWQ
+1013 VIYWSCYDNWQ
-1024 ETKNID
+1024 ETKNIV
-1030 NKKVSDED
+1030 NKKVSDAD
-1038 KKYIVVTNTAGDIYT
+1038 KKYIVVTNTDGDIYT
-1053 KPATYF
+1053 KPATWF
-1059 MGNNRFATTMDDGEL
+1059 VGANKFATTLDEGEL
-1074 VLDIDPENYVY
+1074 VLDIDPENY
-1085 GMYHEEEHGEDGGIL
+1085 
-1100 PQAIWTYMPLQ
+1100 TYFTSDPSTGTASTYVPYQ
-1111 YKRYKIKDVKMT
+1111 YKKYKIKDVKMT
-1123 NNNHVFAQKIFT
+1123 THNHVFCEPIFT
-1135 KNKTNHPTTYDYN
+1135 KNKDNPTTYDYN
-1148 NSQYRLTSLDVSN
+1148 ASWYKLTSLDIYN
-1161 CYLNY
+1161 CGTDYGRCGKYRTNY
-1166 NNYGLIEYD
+1166 PNKNDDY
-1175 GLTRTSVK
+1175 
-1183 SEDTPSDT
+1183 
-1191 IFPLLNWPIVEG
+1191 G
-1203 MFSKYMWKKDKNDSN
+1203 MFSSYMWKEGIDYGRFIVEPAGGWGYMDK
-1218 VIDSICSLNTYSCT
+1218 
-1232 SKYPCSEGANDDTF
+1232 KYTALTNTF
-1246 NSGPSDFDYSWLTF
+1246 NGAPLFVPDFDYRFLPTNRYYDDDYKSDIDYTNFIGTF
-1260 SSKSFVPGSPDLLQD
+1260 AF
-1275 YAELWDTFSNTAKK
+1275 THKK
-1289 DYDLT
+1289 EYDLR
-1294 KTDIQSRLNSKTYSI
+1294 RLDYGRYS
-1309 LLVDTFYGCKEAETI
+1309 LLEGTFEGCDKLETI
-1324 TLFDKKSKDANY
+1324 ILGGAYSSMLGDKVFKD
-1336 DVPFMVG
+1336 
-1343 GHVFCGCTNLKTIN
+1343 CINLKTIKNLNTWFAHVN
-1357 NLDQYEYHDK
+1357 NEVDQIHPWHRLSNCDYLFYNCK
-1367 LGSDWMFKGCANLKI
+1367 NLKI
-1382 EPYYIEKFMV
+1382 ESSYSEHIIAPL
-1392 PDLKRY
+1392 LKRY
-1398 MVAGYS
+1398 FHYGIRPDIEHREYRYGKFAFGYCDFFAS
-1404 PMNPG
+1404 DMDIINIYPYYADNIG
-1409 STFAGCNFSNINYTV
+1409 DRYLLTDSFFAYST
-1424 DLSSFRTKQEYYGEK
+1424 
-1439 RVLACSDYFEDSN
+1439 
-1452 IKKFIYDTI
+1452 IKKFTYDISPLTSAYDGGFHPCKI
-1461 PIKANYNDRVCN
+1461 NR
-1473 ITDMFKNTPIE
+1473 MFMYTPIE
-1484 YCDLT
+1484 TCNLT
-1489 GAGTLRIVFSDK
+1489 GAGTLDLRPASDGQG
-1501 ETYDITGSGF
+1501 EWCTSAFEGCD
-1511 SNCNKLN
+1511 KLKI
-1518 TLIIDSI
+1518 LRIDSI
-1525 EISCEPNYWWWSKD
+1525 EGHTGDENDPYELSEDDKRI
-1539 AFKDCTSLK
+1539 FKDCTSLK
-1548 TIIINDSSHKGISS
+1548 TVIINNKTDCIVSNPERQVDVVKSYLSK
-1562 GYEQIDKLREFLL
+1562 
-1575 YCGLD
+1575 CGLNVD
-1580 ANNIDIRFK
+1580 NIEIRFRIWSDQ